1 MIFSLLPTSVLAANS
16 NANDKIKITVR
27 VFDPVTGGTWV
38 VGEDTCQKADK
49 YVQSVEYEIP
59 ALSKFVKNNTQT
71 VQKVVGNWYFPAGD
85 RWVGATVEWSNNASN
100 VTMTYWVNNFKF
112 AGDDGGTGGGS
123 SGSGSEESGSGNY
136 SMTYTIVYHSNYPS
150 GTDYQQTFSYTIRAG
165 YNIGNTGRTVS
176 VKSLNDLD
184 FTAPEGYKVAAH
196 PWNTAKDGSGTSV
209 DSMCHVKPN
218 STTHLYA
225 QWAPAT
231 TTEYVT
237 LTYMDG
243 DTKYAEKS
251 YEKDKTVTVIDCTTQ
266 KTGYTFK
273 GWDTDKAA
281 TTVVY
286 GTDSTFTIKKDTTLY
301 AVWEEDGPAGPDLP
315 SKPTETDVNS
325 LNGTVKVTCMLSDRE
340 PNPNHASKTYALA
353 SEGYQINDDMTW
365 DNNFGWITSI
375 TVDKNVYIQK
385 YIDDLKLPHKE
396 RGSLSSQIWLQWNE
410 SDSKWEFKDV
420 LTDSMLEIP
429 VKDVNKPDY
438 DDLKDAIGK
447 ITVKDINTPD
457 CGDKEYDLIANGT
470 GGSGAMNWSEM
481 RVNSDDGTAWKVV
494 IHKAP
499 YVEKYNGEMSYKEHV
514 LVSDSKLE
522 LVVKYTAAD
531 GWKLASGQNAVIE
544 VKHTATIPDPGANA
558 FSNLKVQIKCNT
570 KTDGSHDL
578 QLSYSDG
585 TYKFVRRPE
594 PQYGYVVFTAADYL
608 NTYNKANPGHE
619 LKNASA
625 AVTWEFEYKDGKW
638 QPRVD
643 NKLPTIEV
651 VCKDKP
657 EIPSK
662 KDVQFTTVRI
672 QCVQPESVV
681 RHNDSENAIAGA
693 IGNHS
698 SAYQLGTEVRQGMY
712 NGETRYY
719 VDCEITD
726 VTPYIADFNY
736 LYSGHTEATE
746 PEHVLKF
753 KLWYCPENENVQG
766 KHVWEADTVPTIYV
780 KCEAAPSK
788 PTEDQQKDMLTGKIK
803 VTCVLDDE
811 NLGRKENE
819 AHQPAGVYALEAGGY
834 TGADSVV
841 WNSTYNCWTYAI
853 TVNKDYYVDKF
864 NAEKK
869 LPHTEVS
876 SATTAFTFKWDSS
889 TSSWSLLEA
898 PGIENPSAT
907 NDIWCEIRV
916 KDVYSPGNDELK
928 NLIGKVKVVD
938 DNTTSC
944 GDKDYD
950 LITTGDALMKM
961 AATIAQ
967 GQYDLTRYIITVK
980 AQPYVDAYNAVMKA
994 AGKYDKHELNS
1005 GATMTLTVEY
1015 VAGTGWT
1022 IADGKVPLEVHVKHS
1037 SVPDP
1042 SIPDKDKLDG
1052 AVLDSIVRI
1061 ECATANSGHTYVVK
1075 QLKDAAATNYTV
1087 AYTDGDNTAT
1097 VTIKNAQAYADLF
1110 KPQSMTHTFDASNSD
1125 NRLSFTLKW
1134 SQNATSGVWGWAL
1147 EDQTAYA
1154 KIMTTCD
1161 YPGHNITPPE
1171 EYLKKEGYVVQVTH
1185 INDGATHDYHQNN
1198 RQLLQGNSP
1207 DDYVITPVTT
1217 DSNGATTCTVT
1228 IKDAKPYVD
1237 WYDQAVAD
1245 PNPVTIHHRL
1255 AANETTERTF
1265 QMTWNAAADKWDYE
1279 IVEYKVTCAN
1289 PSTDTHH
1296 VNYSYESGVA
1306 GVELP
1311 TEIANTAPTD
1321 STPYA
1326 KGATVKLAA
1335 KPNDVTV
1342 GDYVW
1347 SFQTWK
1353 IGTEEKDPET
1363 TVTMPDGDLNVVGIW
1378 TRQHTAPGAEDIKKA
1393 LGAEE
1398 KTVKVVCVTA
1408 ANQHKAHDYQAVIG
1422 LPQQCELFPA
1432 VDYSGYTGYPVSLNT
1447 GLFLA
1452 KYIADEGVHTLAA
1465 GTPDTITWI
1474 VYWNDTESEWR
1485 ADPYNDA
1492 AKKSIDV
1499 EHVNYTVSF
1508 DGNGG
1513 TGTMNSETVI
1523 AGSKYT
1529 LPACGFTAP
1538 SNKKFDGWEING
1550 TKYAVGASIE
1560 VNSNVIVKA
1569 LWTDKSGSGSGG
1581 SSRDDSYTLRY
1592 DTNGG
1597 EKLSSESKSSKWTK
1611 DYEDLPIPTR
1621 EGYRFDGWYYDSKL
1635 KNEVTDDVKVNTSV
1649 VTLYA
1654 GWTAVEVP
1662 SMLNGDDHFAYVQG
1676 YKDGMIRPY
1685 GLISRAETT
1694 TIFFR
1699 LLKDSVRDGNLLTSN
1714 TYTDVTDSY
1723 WANTAISTMTG
1734 LGIVQGR
1741 SADTFDP
1748 NAPITRAQFAAIC
1761 ARFDTGKTYG
1771 SQSFSDIQGHWA
1783 QAYIERAAELGWIKG
1798 FEDGTFRPDTYITRA
1813 QAMTMINRV
1822 LNRTPDDE
1830 DDLLDNMN
1838 VWPDCTPNDWFY
1850 LAVQEATNS
1859 HDFKYQGG
1867 EVWTK
1872 LTKAPDWS
1880 RYEH

>member
-1 MIFSLLPTSVLAANS
+1 MRKRFFAALLSFVMIFSLLPTSVLAANS

-49 YVQSVEYEIP
+49 YVQSVEYKIP

-123 SGSGSEESGSGNY
+123 SGSGTEESGSGNY

-209 DSMCHVKPN
+209 DSMCYVKPN

-286 GTDSTFTIKKDTTLY
+286 GTDSTFTIKTDTTLY
-301 AVWEEDGPAGPDLP
+301 AVWEEDGPIGPDI
-315 SKPTETDVNS
+315 PTETDVNG
-325 LNGTVKVTCMLSDRE
+325 LNGTVKVTCMRSDGE
-340 PNPNHASKTYALA
+340 PNPNHASKTYTL
-353 SEGYQINDDMTW
+353 EGGYKINDDMKRDETY
-365 DNNFGWITSI
+365 GWIASI

-385 YIDDLKLPHKE
+385 YIDDLKRPHTE
-396 RGSLSSQIWLQWNE
+396 LSSANNQIWLRWDATAKE
-410 SDSKWEFKDV
+410 WKLRDV
-420 LTDSMLEIP
+420 QADSMLEIL
-429 VKDVNKPDY
+429 VKDVNKPGY
-438 DDLKDAIGK
+438 DDLKNAIGK

-514 LVSDSKLE
+514 LVSDSELE

-558 FSNLKVQIKCNT
+558 FSNLKVQIKCDT
-570 KTDGSHDL
+570 KKDGSHDL

-585 TYKFVRRPE
+585 TYRFVRRTE

-608 NTYNKANPGHE
+608 KTYNKTNPGHE
-619 LKNASA
+619 LKNATA

-643 NKLPTIEV
+643 NKLPTIDV

-662 KDVQFTTVRI
+662 TDVQLTTVRI

-681 RHNDSENAIAGA
+681 KHNDSENAMAEA

-698 SAYQLGTEVRQGMY
+698 TAYQLGTEVKQGTY

-719 VDCEITD
+719 VDCEITNI
-726 VTPYIADFNY
+726 TPYIADFNY
-736 LYSGHTEATE
+736 LYPGHTEATE
-746 PEHVLKF
+746 REHVLKF
-753 KLWYCPENENVQG
+753 KLWYCPENQNVQG
-766 KHVWEADTVPTIYV
+766 KHIWEADTVPTIYV
-780 KCEAAPSK
+780 KCEVAPSK
-788 PTEDQQKDMLTGKIK
+788 PKDSDLNGTSYVEVVCDKNEHKTGTFTLSYGDYTVGNVEGDSQSGYTCTVTVKTEKYVNAYNKTINADNVKHVKVSEEVQLTFSYDAGTKTWKSDTKATIHTTHEKQDPKPDEGKI
-803 VTCVLDDE
+803 
-811 NLGRKENE
+811 
-819 AHQPAGVYALEAGGY
+819 
-834 TGADSVV
+834 
-841 WNSTYNCWTYAI
+841 
-853 TVNKDYYVDKF
+853 
-864 NAEKK
+864 
-869 LPHTEVS
+869 
-876 SATTAFTFKWDSS
+876 
-889 TSSWSLLEA
+889 
-898 PGIENPSAT
+898 
-907 NDIWCEIRV
+907 
-916 KDVYSPGNDELK
+916 
-928 NLIGKVKVVD
+928 
-938 DNTTSC
+938 
-944 GDKDYD
+944 
-950 LITTGDALMKM
+950 GDA
-961 AATIAQ
+961 IGDAQ
-967 GQYDLTRYIITVK
+967 VMIQCETKPSDHHTVEMRVGGLQN
-980 AQPYVDAYNAVMKA
+980 AQPDTSYQIN
-994 AGKYDKHELNS
+994 GN
-1005 GATMTLTVEY
+1005 
-1015 VAGTGWT
+1015 
-1022 IADGKVPLEVHVKHS
+1022 I
-1037 SVPDP
+1037 
-1042 SIPDKDKLDG
+1042 
-1052 AVLDSIVRI
+1052 
-1061 ECATANSGHTYVVK
+1061 
-1075 QLKDAAATNYTV
+1075 
-1087 AYTDGDNTAT
+1087 AT
-1097 VTIKNAQAYADLF
+1097 VTINNPEAYAAEYKEGGAD
-1110 KPQSMTHTFDASNSD
+1110 HTYKADGS
-1125 NRLSFTLKW
+1125 RTTFTLKW
-1134 SQNATSGVWGWAL
+1134 SEDKEKGWGWYF
-1147 EDQTAYA
+1147 EGAYA
-1154 KIMTTCD
+1154 LINTTC
-1161 YPGHNITPPE
+1161 
-1171 EYLKKEGYVVQVTH
+1171 K
-1185 INDGATHDYHQNN
+1185 
-1198 RQLLQGNSP
+1198 
-1207 DDYVITPVTT
+1207 
-1217 DSNGATTCTVT
+1217 TVT
-1228 IKDAKPYVD
+1228 
-1237 WYDQAVAD
+1237 
-1245 PNPVTIHHRL
+1245 
-1255 AANETTERTF
+1255 
-1265 QMTWNAAADKWDYE
+1265 
-1279 IVEYKVTCAN
+1279 
-1289 PSTDTHH
+1289 
-1296 VNYSYESGVA
+1296 
-1306 GVELP
+1306 
-1311 TEIANTAPTD
+1311 
-1321 STPYA
+1321 
-1326 KGATVKLAA
+1326 
-1335 KPNDVTV
+1335 
-1342 GDYVW
+1342 
-1347 SFQTWK
+1347 
-1353 IGTEEKDPET
+1353 
-1363 TVTMPDGDLNVVGIW
+1363 
-1378 TRQHTAPGAEDIKKA
+1378 
-1393 LGAEE
+1393 
-1398 KTVKVVCVTA
+1398 
-1408 ANQHKAHDYQAVIG
+1408 NQ
-1422 LPQQCELFPA
+1422 
-1432 VDYSGYTGYPVSLNT
+1432 
-1447 GLFLA
+1447 
-1452 KYIADEGVHTLAA
+1452 
-1465 GTPDTITWI
+1465 
-1474 VYWNDTESEWR
+1474 
-1485 ADPYNDA
+1485 
-1492 AKKSIDV
+1492 
-1499 EHVNYTVSF
+1499 YTVSF

-1538 SNKKFDGWEING
+1538 NKKEFDAWEIDG
-1550 TKYAVGASIE
+1550 TRYEVGASVD
-1560 VNSNVIVKA
+1560 VNSNITVKA
-1569 LWTDKSGSGSGG
+1569 LWKDATPAVTYLVTVKDSYAATTGEGRYEAGKTVTIHAGSRSNYRFDGWTTTSAGVTLASASSKDTTFVMPANAVTVTANWTYIGGSGSGG
-1581 SSRDDSYTLRY
+1581 SHNDSYTLRY

-1597 EKLSSESKSSKWTK
+1597 EKLSSESKTSKWIK

-1635 KNEVTDDVKVNTSV
+1635 KNEVTGDVKVNTSV

-1676 YKDGMIRPY
+1676 YKDGNVRPY

-1714 TYTDVTDSY
+1714 TYTDVTGDY

-1761 ARFDTGKTYG
+1761 ARFDTGKVYG
-1771 SQSFSDIQGHWA
+1771 TQSFSDIQGHWA

>member
-1 MIFSLLPTSVLAANS
+1 MRKRFFAALLSFVMIFSLLPTSVLAADS
-16 NANDKIKITVR
+16 GVIESALLSYETWLQGDVDAKPYTGDGILSSGKIQVGVGEKVQDKGGMTFGPIYLGSMGVVTDFNGPGGAPIVYNYGSDIVDVTVAVDNKDTLIVTFVGKKDGVATVKIDFGAVFKYVRGAADGQTYVAGLLTYNVTVGNGGS
-27 VFDPVTGGTWV
+27 GGTT
-38 VGEDTCQKADK
+38 DPKAPRK
-49 YVQSVEYEIP
+49 P
-59 ALSKFVKNNTQT
+59 
-71 VQKVVGNWYFPAGD
+71 
-85 RWVGATVEWSNNASN
+85 NASEVEN
-100 VTMTYWVNNFKF
+100 FGHGSPKSAVKLTCDNNQKHSCRFTLIRDDVIYDTGYSFGSVIKNDDRYEDVPSSQYPWMCEMTVYASPFLSEYNNNRQW
-112 AGDDGGTGGGS
+112 GGK
-123 SGSGSEESGSGNY
+123 Y
-136 SMTYTIVYHSNYPS
+136 
-150 GTDYQQTFSYTIRAG
+150 GTHYLAKNKPD
-165 YNIGNTGRTVS
+165 
-176 VKSLNDLD
+176 
-184 FTAPEGYKVAAH
+184 
-196 PWNTAKDGSGTSV
+196 TAKI
-209 DSMCHVKPN
+209 M
-218 STTHLYA
+218 
-225 QWAPAT
+225 W
-231 TTEYVT
+231 
-237 LTYMDG
+237 
-243 DTKYAEKS
+243 
-251 YEKDKTVTVIDCTTQ
+251 
-266 KTGYTFK
+266 F
-273 GWDTDKAA
+273 
-281 TTVVY
+281 Y
-286 GTDSTFTIKKDTTLY
+286 GTDGSWYYDNTNVPVEFYITCSKPSQNEFTLIYNENAPTGKTADDVTDMPNPKEVKASDTSTSHTFTISSNVPKCEGYVFQGWSTTPDGTAAYQPKGEITISKDTNLY
-301 AVWEEDGPAGPDLP
+301 AVWHQHTDGNGDGFCDDDNTCMHPKDENTGYCKVDDCNHPHEGEGACCPKPSSEP

-353 SEGYQINDDMTW
+353 SGGYQINDDMKW
-365 DNNFGWITSI
+365 DDTFGWITSI

-385 YIDDLKLPHKE
+385 YIDDLKLPHTE
-396 RGSLSSQIWLQWNE
+396 LSSANNQIWLRWDATAKE
-410 SDSKWEFKDV
+410 WKLRDV
-420 LTDSMLEIP
+420 QADSMLEIP

-558 FSNLKVQIKCNT
+558 FSNLKVQIKCDT
-570 KTDGSHDL
+570 KKDGSHDL

-585 TYKFVRRPE
+585 TYKFVRRTE

-608 NTYNKANPGHE
+608 KTYNKTNPGHE
-619 LKNASA
+619 LKNAAA

-662 KDVQFTTVRI
+662 TDVQLTTVKI
-672 QCVQPESVV
+672 QCVQPESAVK
-681 RHNDSENAIAGA
+681 HNDSENAIAEA

-698 SAYQLGTEVRQGMY
+698 NAYQLGAEVKQGTY

-719 VDCEITD
+719 VDCEITNI
-726 VTPYIADFNY
+726 TPYIADFNY

-780 KCEAAPSK
+780 KCEVAPSK
-788 PTEDQQKDMLTGKIK
+788 PKDSDLNRTSYVEVVCDKNEHKTGTFTLSYGDYTVGNVEGDSQSGYTCTVTVKTEKYVNAYNETTNADNVKHVKVSEEVQLTFSYDAGTKTWKSDTKATIHTTHEKQDPKPDEGKI
-803 VTCVLDDE
+803 
-811 NLGRKENE
+811 
-819 AHQPAGVYALEAGGY
+819 
-834 TGADSVV
+834 
-841 WNSTYNCWTYAI
+841 
-853 TVNKDYYVDKF
+853 
-864 NAEKK
+864 
-869 LPHTEVS
+869 
-876 SATTAFTFKWDSS
+876 
-889 TSSWSLLEA
+889 
-898 PGIENPSAT
+898 
-907 NDIWCEIRV
+907 
-916 KDVYSPGNDELK
+916 
-928 NLIGKVKVVD
+928 
-938 DNTTSC
+938 
-944 GDKDYD
+944 
-950 LITTGDALMKM
+950 GDA
-961 AATIAQ
+961 IGDAQ
-967 GQYDLTRYIITVK
+967 VMIQCEAKHSDHPTVEMRVGGLQN
-980 AQPYVDAYNAVMKA
+980 AQP
-994 AGKYDKHELNS
+994 
-1005 GATMTLTVEY
+1005 
-1015 VAGTGWT
+1015 
-1022 IADGKVPLEVHVKHS
+1022 
-1037 SVPDP
+1037 
-1042 SIPDKDKLDG
+1042 
-1052 AVLDSIVRI
+1052 
-1061 ECATANSGHTYVVK
+1061 
-1075 QLKDAAATNYTV
+1075 
-1087 AYTDGDNTAT
+1087 NTSYQINGNIAT
-1097 VTIKNAQAYADLF
+1097 VTINNPEAYAAEYKEGGAD
-1110 KPQSMTHTFDASNSD
+1110 HTYKADGS
-1125 NRLSFTLKW
+1125 RTTFTLKW
-1134 SQNATSGVWGWAL
+1134 SEDKEKGWGWYF
-1147 EDQTAYA
+1147 EGAYA
-1154 KIMTTCD
+1154 LINTTC
-1161 YPGHNITPPE
+1161 
-1171 EYLKKEGYVVQVTH
+1171 K
-1185 INDGATHDYHQNN
+1185 
-1198 RQLLQGNSP
+1198 
-1207 DDYVITPVTT
+1207 
-1217 DSNGATTCTVT
+1217 TVT
-1228 IKDAKPYVD
+1228 
-1237 WYDQAVAD
+1237 
-1245 PNPVTIHHRL
+1245 
-1255 AANETTERTF
+1255 
-1265 QMTWNAAADKWDYE
+1265 
-1279 IVEYKVTCAN
+1279 
-1289 PSTDTHH
+1289 
-1296 VNYSYESGVA
+1296 
-1306 GVELP
+1306 
-1311 TEIANTAPTD
+1311 
-1321 STPYA
+1321 
-1326 KGATVKLAA
+1326 
-1335 KPNDVTV
+1335 
-1342 GDYVW
+1342 
-1347 SFQTWK
+1347 
-1353 IGTEEKDPET
+1353 
-1363 TVTMPDGDLNVVGIW
+1363 
-1378 TRQHTAPGAEDIKKA
+1378 
-1393 LGAEE
+1393 
-1398 KTVKVVCVTA
+1398 
-1408 ANQHKAHDYQAVIG
+1408 NQ
-1422 LPQQCELFPA
+1422 
-1432 VDYSGYTGYPVSLNT
+1432 
-1447 GLFLA
+1447 
-1452 KYIADEGVHTLAA
+1452 
-1465 GTPDTITWI
+1465 
-1474 VYWNDTESEWR
+1474 
-1485 ADPYNDA
+1485 
-1492 AKKSIDV
+1492 
-1499 EHVNYTVSF
+1499 YTVSF

-1513 TGTMNSETVI
+1513 TGTMNSETVA

-1550 TKYAVGASIE
+1550 TKYAVGASVD
-1560 VNSNVIVKA
+1560 VNSNITVKA
-1569 LWTDKSGSGSGG
+1569 LWKDATPAVTYLVTIKDSYAATTGEGRYEAGKTVTIHAGSRSNYRFDGWTTTSAGVTLASASSKDTTFVMPANAVTVTANWTYIGGSGSGG

>member
-1 MIFSLLPTSVLAANS
+1 MRKRFFAALLSFVMIFSLLPTSVLAANS

-123 SGSGSEESGSGNY
+123 SGSGTEESGSGNY
-136 SMTYTIVYHSNYPS
+136 SMTYAIVYHSNYPS
-150 GTDYQQTFSYTIRAG
+150 GKDYTKTFTYTIRAN
-165 YNIGNTGRTVS
+165 YNIGRTGSSVD
-176 VKSLNDLD
+176 VKSLSELG
-184 FTAPEGYKVAAH
+184 FTAPEGYKVAWT
-196 PWNTAKDGSGTSV
+196 PWNKAKDGSGESV
-209 DSMCHVKPN
+209 NIKCYVTNN

-225 QWAPAT
+225 QWAPEQTADP
-231 TTEYVT
+231 VK

-243 DTKYAEKS
+243 SEQYAQMS
-251 YEKDKTVTVIDCTTQ
+251 YLKGDTVTVIDCTTQ

-273 GWDTDKAA
+273 GWDTDSAA

-286 GTDSTFTIKKDTTLY
+286 KADSTFTIKTDTTLY

-315 SKPTETDVNS
+315 SKTDVNS
-325 LNGTVKVTCMLSDRE
+325 LNVTVKVTCMPKDGM
-340 PNPNHASKTYALA
+340 PNPNHASKTYTLA
-353 SEGYQINDDMTW
+353 SAGYQINNDMTW
-365 DNNFGWITSI
+365 DDNLGWITSI

-396 RGSLSSQIWLQWNE
+396 HGSLSSQIWLQWNK
-410 SDSKWEFKDV
+410 SDSKWEFKDG
-420 LTDSMLEIP
+420 LTDSVLEIR
-429 VKDVNKPDY
+429 VEDVNKPDY

-558 FSNLKVQIKCNT
+558 FSNLKVQIKCDT
-570 KTDGSHDL
+570 KKDGSHDL

-585 TYKFVRRPE
+585 TYKFVRRTE

-608 NTYNKANPGHE
+608 KTYNKTNPGHE
-619 LKNASA
+619 LKNAAA

-643 NKLPTIEV
+643 NKLPTIDV

-657 EIPSK
+657 GIPSK
-662 KDVQFTTVRI
+662 TDVQHATVRI

-681 RHNDSENAIAGA
+681 KHNDSENAIAGA
-693 IGNHS
+693 IGTHP
-698 SAYQLGTEVRQGMY
+698 SAYQLGTEVKQGTY

-719 VDCEITD
+719 VECEITD
-726 VTPYIADFNY
+726 VDPYVADFNSRY
-736 LYSGHTEATE
+736 PGHAEATE

-753 KLWYCPENENVQG
+753 KLWYCPENQNVQG

-780 KCEAAPSK
+780 KCEVAPSK
-788 PTEDQQKDMLTGKIK
+788 PKDSDLNGTSYVEVVCDKNEHKTGTFTLSYGDYTVGNVEGDSQSGYTCTVTVKTEKYVNAYNKTINADNVKHVKVSEEVQLTFSYDAETKTWKSDTKATIHTTHEKQDPKPDEGKI
-803 VTCVLDDE
+803 
-811 NLGRKENE
+811 
-819 AHQPAGVYALEAGGY
+819 
-834 TGADSVV
+834 
-841 WNSTYNCWTYAI
+841 
-853 TVNKDYYVDKF
+853 
-864 NAEKK
+864 
-869 LPHTEVS
+869 
-876 SATTAFTFKWDSS
+876 
-889 TSSWSLLEA
+889 
-898 PGIENPSAT
+898 
-907 NDIWCEIRV
+907 
-916 KDVYSPGNDELK
+916 
-928 NLIGKVKVVD
+928 
-938 DNTTSC
+938 
-944 GDKDYD
+944 
-950 LITTGDALMKM
+950 GDA
-961 AATIAQ
+961 IGDAQ
-967 GQYDLTRYIITVK
+967 VMIQCEAKPSDHHTVEMRVGGLQN
-980 AQPYVDAYNAVMKA
+980 AQPDTSYQIN
-994 AGKYDKHELNS
+994 GN
-1005 GATMTLTVEY
+1005 
-1015 VAGTGWT
+1015 
-1022 IADGKVPLEVHVKHS
+1022 I
-1037 SVPDP
+1037 
-1042 SIPDKDKLDG
+1042 
-1052 AVLDSIVRI
+1052 
-1061 ECATANSGHTYVVK
+1061 
-1075 QLKDAAATNYTV
+1075 
-1087 AYTDGDNTAT
+1087 AT
-1097 VTIKNAQAYADLF
+1097 VTINNPEAYAAEY
-1110 KPQSMTHTFDASNSD
+1110 KEGGAGHTYKADGS
-1125 NRLSFTLKW
+1125 RTTFTLKW
-1134 SQNATSGVWGWAL
+1134 SEDKEKGWGWYFEGDYAL
-1147 EDQTAYA
+1147 
-1154 KIMTTCD
+1154 INTTC
-1161 YPGHNITPPE
+1161 
-1171 EYLKKEGYVVQVTH
+1171 
-1185 INDGATHDYHQNN
+1185 A
-1198 RQLLQGNSP
+1198 
-1207 DDYVITPVTT
+1207 
-1217 DSNGATTCTVT
+1217 TVT
-1228 IKDAKPYVD
+1228 
-1237 WYDQAVAD
+1237 
-1245 PNPVTIHHRL
+1245 
-1255 AANETTERTF
+1255 
-1265 QMTWNAAADKWDYE
+1265 
-1279 IVEYKVTCAN
+1279 
-1289 PSTDTHH
+1289 
-1296 VNYSYESGVA
+1296 
-1306 GVELP
+1306 
-1311 TEIANTAPTD
+1311 
-1321 STPYA
+1321 
-1326 KGATVKLAA
+1326 
-1335 KPNDVTV
+1335 
-1342 GDYVW
+1342 
-1347 SFQTWK
+1347 
-1353 IGTEEKDPET
+1353 
-1363 TVTMPDGDLNVVGIW
+1363 
-1378 TRQHTAPGAEDIKKA
+1378 
-1393 LGAEE
+1393 
-1398 KTVKVVCVTA
+1398 
-1408 ANQHKAHDYQAVIG
+1408 NQ
-1422 LPQQCELFPA
+1422 
-1432 VDYSGYTGYPVSLNT
+1432 
-1447 GLFLA
+1447 
-1452 KYIADEGVHTLAA
+1452 
-1465 GTPDTITWI
+1465 
-1474 VYWNDTESEWR
+1474 
-1485 ADPYNDA
+1485 
-1492 AKKSIDV
+1492 
-1499 EHVNYTVSF
+1499 YTVSF
-1508 DGNGG
+1508 DRNGG
-1513 TGTMNSETVI
+1513 TGTMNPETVI
-1523 AGSKYT
+1523 AGSKYA

-1550 TKYAVGASIE
+1550 TKYAVGASVD
-1560 VNSNVIVKA
+1560 VNSNITVKA
-1569 LWTDKSGSGSGG
+1569 LWKDATPAVTYLVTVKDSYAATTGEGRYEAGKTVTIHAGSRSNYRFDGWTTTSAGVTLASASSKDTTFVMPANAVTVTANWTYIGGSGSGG

>member
-1 MIFSLLPTSVLAANS
+1 MRKRFFAALLSFVMIFSLLPTSVLAADS
-16 NANDKIKITVR
+16 GVIESALLSYETWLQGDVDAKPYTGKVLSSGKVQVGVGETVQDKGGMTFGPIHLGSIGVVTDFNGPGGAPIVYNYGSDIVDVTVAVDNKDTLIVTFVGKKDGVATVKIDFGAVFKYVRGAADGQTYVAGLLTYNVTVGNGGS
-27 VFDPVTGGTWV
+27 GGTT
-38 VGEDTCQKADK
+38 DPKAPRK
-49 YVQSVEYEIP
+49 P
-59 ALSKFVKNNTQT
+59 
-71 VQKVVGNWYFPAGD
+71 
-85 RWVGATVEWSNNASN
+85 NASEVEN
-100 VTMTYWVNNFKF
+100 FGHGSPKSAVKLTCDNNQKHSCRFTLIRDDVIYDTGYSFGSVIKNDDRYEDVPSSQYPWMCEMTVYASPFLSEYNNNRQW
-112 AGDDGGTGGGS
+112 GGK
-123 SGSGSEESGSGNY
+123 Y
-136 SMTYTIVYHSNYPS
+136 
-150 GTDYQQTFSYTIRAG
+150 GTHYLAKNKPD
-165 YNIGNTGRTVS
+165 
-176 VKSLNDLD
+176 
-184 FTAPEGYKVAAH
+184 
-196 PWNTAKDGSGTSV
+196 TAKI
-209 DSMCHVKPN
+209 M
-218 STTHLYA
+218 
-225 QWAPAT
+225 W
-231 TTEYVT
+231 
-237 LTYMDG
+237 
-243 DTKYAEKS
+243 
-251 YEKDKTVTVIDCTTQ
+251 
-266 KTGYTFK
+266 F
-273 GWDTDKAA
+273 
-281 TTVVY
+281 Y
-286 GTDSTFTIKKDTTLY
+286 GTDGSWYYDNTNVPVEFYITCSKPSQNEFTLIYNENAPTGKTADDVTDMPNPKEVKASDTSTSHTFTISSNVPKCEGYVFQGWSTTPDGTAAYQPKGEITISKDTNLY
-301 AVWEEDGPAGPDLP
+301 AVWHQHTDG
-315 SKPTETDVNS
+315 
-325 LNGTVKVTCMLSDRE
+325 NGDGFCDDDNTCMHPKDE
-340 PNPNHASKTYALA
+340 NTGYCKVDDCNHPHEGEGACCPKPS
-353 SEGYQINDDMTW
+353 SE
-365 DNNFGWITSI
+365 
-375 TVDKNVYIQK
+375 
-385 YIDDLKLPHKE
+385 
-396 RGSLSSQIWLQWNE
+396 
-410 SDSKWEFKDV
+410 
-420 LTDSMLEIP
+420 
-429 VKDVNKPDY
+429 
-438 DDLKDAIGK
+438 
-447 ITVKDINTPD
+447 
-457 CGDKEYDLIANGT
+457 
-470 GGSGAMNWSEM
+470 
-481 RVNSDDGTAWKVV
+481 
-494 IHKAP
+494 
-499 YVEKYNGEMSYKEHV
+499 
-514 LVSDSKLE
+514 
-522 LVVKYTAAD
+522 
-531 GWKLASGQNAVIE
+531 
-544 VKHTATIPDPGANA
+544 
-558 FSNLKVQIKCNT
+558 
-570 KTDGSHDL
+570 
-578 QLSYSDG
+578 
-585 TYKFVRRPE
+585 
-594 PQYGYVVFTAADYL
+594 
-608 NTYNKANPGHE
+608 
-619 LKNASA
+619 
-625 AVTWEFEYKDGKW
+625 
-638 QPRVD
+638 
-643 NKLPTIEV
+643 
-651 VCKDKP
+651 
-657 EIPSK
+657 
-662 KDVQFTTVRI
+662 
-672 QCVQPESVV
+672 
-681 RHNDSENAIAGA
+681 
-693 IGNHS
+693 
-698 SAYQLGTEVRQGMY
+698 
-712 NGETRYY
+712 
-719 VDCEITD
+719 
-726 VTPYIADFNY
+726 
-736 LYSGHTEATE
+736 
-746 PEHVLKF
+746 
-753 KLWYCPENENVQG
+753 
-766 KHVWEADTVPTIYV
+766 
-780 KCEAAPSK
+780 PSK

-928 NLIGKVKVVD
+928 NLIGKIKVVD
-938 DNTTSC
+938 DNTASC
-944 GDKDYD
+944 GDKEYTP
-950 LITTGDALMKM
+950 ITSGGALTKM
-961 AATIAQ
+961 PTTIAP
-967 GQYDLTRYIITVK
+967 GQYDITKYIVSIK
-980 AQPYVDAYNAVMKA
+980 AQPYVDAYNADMKA
-994 AGKYDKHELNS
+994 ASNYDKHELNS
-1005 GATMTLTVEY
+1005 DAAMTLTVEY

-1022 IADGKVPLEVHVKHS
+1022 ITDGKVPLEVHVKHS
-1037 SVPDP
+1037 SAPDP
-1042 SIPDKDKLDG
+1042 SIPDKGKLDE

-1110 KPQSMTHTFDASNSD
+1110 KPDNMTHTFDASNSG
-1125 NRLSFTLKW
+1125 NQLSFTLKW
-1134 SQNATSGVWGWAL
+1134 SKNATSGVWGWAL

-1154 KIMTTCD
+1154 KIMTTCNH
-1161 YPGHNITPPE
+1161 PGPGITPPE
-1171 EYLKKEGYVVQVTH
+1171 KYLKQNYVVQVTH
-1185 INDGATHDYHQNN
+1185 IDDGATHGFYNN
-1198 RQLLQGNSP
+1198 NQQLLLGSSP
-1207 DDYVITPVTT
+1207 NDYVITSVTT
-1217 DSNGATTCTVT
+1217 DGNGKPTCTVT
-1228 IKDAKPYVD
+1228 IKNAQLYLD
-1237 WYDQAVAD
+1237 WYDRAGAGNG
-1245 PNPVTIHHRL
+1245 NPVTIHHRL
-1255 AANETTERTF
+1255 AANETAERTF
-1265 QMTWNAAADKWDYE
+1265 QMTWNAAEKKWDYE

-1289 PSTDTHH
+1289 PSTDTHR
-1296 VNYSYESGVA
+1296 VNYSYVSGVA

-1378 TRQHTAPGAEDIKKA
+1378 TRQHTAPSAEDIKKA

-1408 ANQHKAHDYQAVIG
+1408 LNQHNEHDYQAVIG
-1422 LPQQCELFPA
+1422 LPEQYELFPA
-1432 VDYSGYTGYPVSLNT
+1432 EDYCGFTGYPVSLNT

-1452 KYIADEGVHTLAA
+1452 KYIADEGMHTLTT

-1499 EHVNYTVSF
+1499 EHVNYTVFF
-1508 DGNGG
+1508 DKNGG

-1569 LWTDKSGSGSGG
+1569 LWTDKGGSGSGG
-1581 SSRDDSYTLRY
+1581 SHNDSYTLRY

-1597 EKLSSESKSSKWTK
+1597 EKLSSESKTSKWTK

-1635 KNEVTDDVKVNTSV
+1635 KNEVTGDVKVNTSV

-1676 YKDGMIRPY
+1676 YKDGNVRPY

-1714 TYTDVTDSY
+1714 TYTDVTGDY

>member
-1 MIFSLLPTSVLAANS
+1 MRKRFFAALLSFVMIFSLLPTSVLAANS

-123 SGSGSEESGSGNY
+123 SGSGTEESGSGNY

-209 DSMCHVKPN
+209 DSMCYVKPN

-315 SKPTETDVNS
+315 SK
-325 LNGTVKVTCMLSDRE
+325 
-340 PNPNHASKTYALA
+340 
-353 SEGYQINDDMTW
+353 
-365 DNNFGWITSI
+365 
-375 TVDKNVYIQK
+375 
-385 YIDDLKLPHKE
+385 
-396 RGSLSSQIWLQWNE
+396 
-410 SDSKWEFKDV
+410 
-420 LTDSMLEIP
+420 
-429 VKDVNKPDY
+429 
-438 DDLKDAIGK
+438 
-447 ITVKDINTPD
+447 
-457 CGDKEYDLIANGT
+457 
-470 GGSGAMNWSEM
+470 
-481 RVNSDDGTAWKVV
+481 
-494 IHKAP
+494 
-499 YVEKYNGEMSYKEHV
+499 
-514 LVSDSKLE
+514 
-522 LVVKYTAAD
+522 
-531 GWKLASGQNAVIE
+531 
-544 VKHTATIPDPGANA
+544 
-558 FSNLKVQIKCNT
+558 
-570 KTDGSHDL
+570 
-578 QLSYSDG
+578 
-585 TYKFVRRPE
+585 
-594 PQYGYVVFTAADYL
+594 
-608 NTYNKANPGHE
+608 
-619 LKNASA
+619 
-625 AVTWEFEYKDGKW
+625 
-638 QPRVD
+638 
-643 NKLPTIEV
+643 
-651 VCKDKP
+651 
-657 EIPSK
+657 

-681 RHNDSENAIAGA
+681 KHNDSENAIAEA
-693 IGNHS
+693 IGNYP
-698 SAYQLGTEVRQGMY
+698 SAYQLGAEVKQGTY

-719 VDCEITD
+719 VDCEITNIA
-726 VTPYIADFNY
+726 PYIADFNY

-780 KCEAAPSK
+780 KCEVAPSK
-788 PTEDQQKDMLTGKIK
+788 PKDSDLNGASYVEVVCDKNEHKTGTFTLSYGDYTVGNVEGDSQSGYTCTVTVKTEKYVNAYNETTNADNVKHVKVSEEVQLTFSYDAGTKTWKSDTKATIHTTHEKQDPKPDEGKI
-803 VTCVLDDE
+803 
-811 NLGRKENE
+811 
-819 AHQPAGVYALEAGGY
+819 
-834 TGADSVV
+834 
-841 WNSTYNCWTYAI
+841 
-853 TVNKDYYVDKF
+853 
-864 NAEKK
+864 
-869 LPHTEVS
+869 
-876 SATTAFTFKWDSS
+876 
-889 TSSWSLLEA
+889 
-898 PGIENPSAT
+898 
-907 NDIWCEIRV
+907 
-916 KDVYSPGNDELK
+916 
-928 NLIGKVKVVD
+928 
-938 DNTTSC
+938 
-944 GDKDYD
+944 
-950 LITTGDALMKM
+950 GDA
-961 AATIAQ
+961 IGDAQ
-967 GQYDLTRYIITVK
+967 VMIQCADKPIDHPTVEMRVGGLQN
-980 AQPYVDAYNAVMKA
+980 AQPNTSYR
-994 AGKYDKHELNS
+994 
-1005 GATMTLTVEY
+1005 
-1015 VAGTGWT
+1015 
-1022 IADGKVPLEVHVKHS
+1022 IDGN
-1037 SVPDP
+1037 
-1042 SIPDKDKLDG
+1042 I
-1052 AVLDSIVRI
+1052 
-1061 ECATANSGHTYVVK
+1061 
-1075 QLKDAAATNYTV
+1075 
-1087 AYTDGDNTAT
+1087 AT
-1097 VTIKNAQAYADLF
+1097 VTINNPEAYAAEYKEGGAD
-1110 KPQSMTHTFDASNSD
+1110 HTYKADGS
-1125 NRLSFTLKW
+1125 RTTFTLKW
-1134 SQNATSGVWGWAL
+1134 SEDKEKGWGWYFEGEYAL
-1147 EDQTAYA
+1147 
-1154 KIMTTCD
+1154 INTTC
-1161 YPGHNITPPE
+1161 
-1171 EYLKKEGYVVQVTH
+1171 K
-1185 INDGATHDYHQNN
+1185 
-1198 RQLLQGNSP
+1198 
-1207 DDYVITPVTT
+1207 
-1217 DSNGATTCTVT
+1217 TVT
-1228 IKDAKPYVD
+1228 
-1237 WYDQAVAD
+1237 
-1245 PNPVTIHHRL
+1245 
-1255 AANETTERTF
+1255 
-1265 QMTWNAAADKWDYE
+1265 
-1279 IVEYKVTCAN
+1279 
-1289 PSTDTHH
+1289 
-1296 VNYSYESGVA
+1296 
-1306 GVELP
+1306 
-1311 TEIANTAPTD
+1311 
-1321 STPYA
+1321 
-1326 KGATVKLAA
+1326 
-1335 KPNDVTV
+1335 
-1342 GDYVW
+1342 
-1347 SFQTWK
+1347 
-1353 IGTEEKDPET
+1353 
-1363 TVTMPDGDLNVVGIW
+1363 
-1378 TRQHTAPGAEDIKKA
+1378 
-1393 LGAEE
+1393 
-1398 KTVKVVCVTA
+1398 
-1408 ANQHKAHDYQAVIG
+1408 NQ
-1422 LPQQCELFPA
+1422 
-1432 VDYSGYTGYPVSLNT
+1432 
-1447 GLFLA
+1447 
-1452 KYIADEGVHTLAA
+1452 
-1465 GTPDTITWI
+1465 
-1474 VYWNDTESEWR
+1474 
-1485 ADPYNDA
+1485 
-1492 AKKSIDV
+1492 
-1499 EHVNYTVSF
+1499 YTVSF

-1513 TGTMNSETVI
+1513 TGTMNSETVA

-1538 SNKKFDGWEING
+1538 DKKEFDAWEIDG
-1550 TKYAVGASIE
+1550 TRYEVGASVD
-1560 VNSNVIVKA
+1560 VNSNITVKA
-1569 LWTDKSGSGSGG
+1569 LWKDATPAVTYLVTVKDSYAATTGEGRYEAGKTVTIHAGSRSNYRFDGWTTTSAGVTLASASSKDTTFVMPANAVTVTANWTYIGGSGSGG
-1581 SSRDDSYTLRY
+1581 SHNDSYTLRY

-1597 EKLSSESKSSKWTK
+1597 EKLSSESKTSKWTK

-1635 KNEVTDDVKVNTSV
+1635 KNEVTGDVKVNTSV

-1676 YKDGMIRPY
+1676 YKDGNVRPY

-1714 TYTDVTDSY
+1714 TYTDVTGDY

>member
-1 MIFSLLPTSVLAANS
+1 MRKRFFAALLSFVMIFSLLPTSVLAANKS
-16 NANDKIKITVR
+16 VTITVR
-27 VFDPVTGGTWV
+27 VYDQSTGQTYTVGTDTAGAGKPGQIQSADYKIPPLTKFVDASKFGKVTGV
-38 VGEDTCQKADK
+38 
-49 YVQSVEYEIP
+49 Y
-59 ALSKFVKNNTQT
+59 
-71 VQKVVGNWYFPAGD
+71 GNWYFPSTINLQPGT
-85 RWVGATVEWSNNASN
+85 TVQWSTNTGTG
-100 VTMTYWVNNFKF
+100 TMTYWVDRYDPNGGSSTSYLWNFTLKYN
-112 AGDDGGTGGGS
+112 ANGGTG
-123 SGSGSEESGSGNY
+123 
-136 SMTYTIVYHSNYPS
+136 
-150 GTDYQQTFSYTIRAG
+150 
-165 YNIGNTGRTVS
+165 
-176 VKSLNDLD
+176 
-184 FTAPEGYKVAAH
+184 
-196 PWNTAKDGSGTSV
+196 
-209 DSMCHVKPN
+209 
-218 STTHLYA
+218 
-225 QWAPAT
+225 APADQT
-231 TTEYVT
+231 WGTNDKYTKSHTFNIPSTVPAREDYV
-237 LTYMDG
+237 
-243 DTKYAEKS
+243 
-251 YEKDKTVTVIDCTTQ
+251 
-266 KTGYTFK
+266 FK
-273 GWDTDKAA
+273 GWSDTKGGSA
-281 TTVVY
+281 TRQPGGTCLVSQTVSGYNGGSV
-286 GTDSTFTIKKDTTLY
+286 TKTLY
-301 AVWEEDGPAGPDLP
+301 AVWEKNTPSTPDKAAVPDILGNNFVKVTDKNGTHSDAYYSVDTDSIMSISDPVNNQCTVTIRNDEYITAYSQSTSTSHTNAGAESYSVILKYEGGKWQLSSPSSITFTAKCDAQPPALPEKDGNDIGGDGFYFECVTPGAGHAAIKNTYKAALRQYPDEYKFLNDTPQMDTESGRFYVQVEAKLAKYLPGYEQIAGKHRFCDDQSATIVLTFYYNETTKTWAQDTIPSVRVECAP
-315 SKPTETDVNS
+315 SKPTETNVNS
-325 LNGTVKVTCMLSDRE
+325 LNGTVKVTCMLKDGK
-340 PNPNHASKTYALA
+340 PNPNHASKTYTLA

-365 DNNFGWITSI
+365 DDNFGWITSI

-420 LTDSMLEIP
+420 LP
-429 VKDVNKPDY
+429 
-438 DDLKDAIGK
+438 
-447 ITVKDINTPD
+447 
-457 CGDKEYDLIANGT
+457 
-470 GGSGAMNWSEM
+470 
-481 RVNSDDGTAWKVV
+481 
-494 IHKAP
+494 
-499 YVEKYNGEMSYKEHV
+499 
-514 LVSDSKLE
+514 
-522 LVVKYTAAD
+522 
-531 GWKLASGQNAVIE
+531 
-544 VKHTATIPDPGANA
+544 
-558 FSNLKVQIKCNT
+558 
-570 KTDGSHDL
+570 
-578 QLSYSDG
+578 
-585 TYKFVRRPE
+585 
-594 PQYGYVVFTAADYL
+594 
-608 NTYNKANPGHE
+608 
-619 LKNASA
+619 
-625 AVTWEFEYKDGKW
+625 
-638 QPRVD
+638 
-643 NKLPTIEV
+643 
-651 VCKDKP
+651 
-657 EIPSK
+657 
-662 KDVQFTTVRI
+662 
-672 QCVQPESVV
+672 
-681 RHNDSENAIAGA
+681 
-693 IGNHS
+693 
-698 SAYQLGTEVRQGMY
+698 
-712 NGETRYY
+712 
-719 VDCEITD
+719 
-726 VTPYIADFNY
+726 
-736 LYSGHTEATE
+736 
-746 PEHVLKF
+746 
-753 KLWYCPENENVQG
+753 
-766 KHVWEADTVPTIYV
+766 
-780 KCEAAPSK
+780 
-788 PTEDQQKDMLTGKIK
+788 
-803 VTCVLDDE
+803 
-811 NLGRKENE
+811 
-819 AHQPAGVYALEAGGY
+819 
-834 TGADSVV
+834 DSV
-841 WNSTYNCWTYAI
+841 
-853 TVNKDYYVDKF
+853 
-864 NAEKK
+864 
-869 LPHTEVS
+869 L
-876 SATTAFTFKWDSS
+876 
-889 TSSWSLLEA
+889 
-898 PGIENPSAT
+898 
-907 NDIWCEIRV
+907 EIRV
-916 KDVYSPGNDELK
+916 EDVYAPSSDELA
-928 NLIGKVKVVD
+928 NLIDKIKVVD
-938 DNTTSC
+938 DNTASC
-944 GDKDYD
+944 GDKEYTP
-950 LITTGDALMKM
+950 ITSGGALTKM
-961 AATIAQ
+961 PTTIAP
-967 GQYDLTRYIITVK
+967 GQYDITKYIVSIK
-980 AQPYVDAYNAVMKA
+980 AQPYVDAYNADMKA

-1005 GATMTLTVEY
+1005 GATMTLTVGY

-1042 SIPDKDKLDG
+1042 SIPDKDKLNE
-1052 AVLDSIVRI
+1052 AVRDSIVRI
-1061 ECATANSGHTYVVK
+1061 ECATAYDDHTYVVK
-1075 QLKDAAATNYTV
+1075 QLKDAATTNYTV

-1097 VTIKNAQAYADLF
+1097 VTITNAQAYADLF
-1110 KPQSMTHTFDASNSD
+1110 KPQSMTHTFDASNSG

-1154 KIMTTCD
+1154 KIMTTCNH
-1161 YPGHNITPPE
+1161 PGPGITPPE
-1171 EYLKKEGYVVQVTH
+1171 EYLKKKYVVKVTH
-1185 INDGATHDYHQNN
+1185 IDDGATHEFYNN
-1198 RQLLQGNSP
+1198 NKQLLLGSSP
-1207 DDYVITPVTT
+1207 DDYVINPVTT
-1217 DSNGATTCTVT
+1217 DGNGETTCTVK
-1228 IKDAKPYVD
+1228 IKNAQLYLD
-1237 WYDQAVAD
+1237 WYDQAVAGD
-1245 PNPVTIHHRL
+1245 GNPVTIHHRL

-1265 QMTWNAAADKWDYE
+1265 QMTWNAAAKKWDYE
-1279 IVEYKVTCAN
+1279 IIEYKVTCAN

-1296 VNYSYESGVA
+1296 VNYSYVSGVA

-1311 TEIANTAPTD
+1311 PEIANAAPSD

-1353 IGTEEKDPET
+1353 IGTEEKDPEA
-1363 TVTMPDGDLNVVGIW
+1363 TVTMPDSDLNVVGVW

-1408 ANQHKAHDYQAVIG
+1408 LNQHNAHDYQAVIG
-1422 LPQQCELFPA
+1422 LPERYELFPA
-1432 VDYSGYTGYPVSLNT
+1432 EDYFGYTGYPVSLNT

-1452 KYIADEGVHTLAA
+1452 KYIADEGMHTLTT

-1508 DGNGG
+1508 DKNGG

-1569 LWTDKSGSGSGG
+1569 LWTDKGGSGSGG
-1581 SSRDDSYTLRY
+1581 SHNDSYTLRY

-1597 EKLSSESKSSKWTK
+1597 EKLSSESKTSKWTK

-1635 KNEVTDDVKVNTSV
+1635 KNEVTGDVKVNTSV

-1676 YKDGMIRPY
+1676 YKDGNVRPY

-1714 TYTDVTDSY
+1714 TYTDVTGDY

-1761 ARFDTGKTYG
+1761 ARFDTGKVYG
-1771 SQSFSDIQGHWA
+1771 TQSFSDIQGHWA

-1867 EVWTK
+1867 EVWIK

>member
-1 MIFSLLPTSVLAANS
+1 MRKRFFAALLSFVMIFSLLPTSVLAAS
-16 NANDKIKITVR
+16 WQPDDQITIKVR
-27 VFDPVTGGTWV
+27 VFNPNNGGVWE
-38 VGEDTCQKADK
+38 VGTSKCTKGDNL
-49 YVQSVEYEIP
+49 VQSDPYTIPDLDEFIGSNSYRVER
-59 ALSKFVKNNTQT
+59 
-71 VQKVVGNWYFPAGD
+71 VVGNWYFPGGD
-85 RWVGATVEWSNNASN
+85 LNEGSIVYWSCNGTTA
-100 VTMTYWVNNFKF
+100 TMTYWVP
-112 AGDDGGTGGGS
+112 GYVPDGSHGGGETGGGDK
-123 SGSGSEESGSGNY
+123 EESGTGNK
-136 SMTYTIVYHSNYPS
+136 THNFTIEYHSNYPD
-150 GTDYQQTFSYTIRAG
+150 GTDYVQKIPYIVHSYVNNPAHK
-165 YNIGNTGRTVS
+165 
-176 VKSLNDLD
+176 VKSPSELG
-184 FTAPEGYKVAAH
+184 FTAPTGYKLVSPN
-196 PWNTAKDGSGTSV
+196 PWNTKADGTGDKV
-209 DSMCHVKPN
+209 NNYINIANGGKYV
-218 STTHLYA
+218 LYA
-225 QWAPAT
+225 QWAPEQAADP
-231 TTEYVT
+231 VT

-243 DTKYAEKS
+243 SEQYLQTS
-251 YEKDKTVTVIDCTTQ
+251 YLKGDTVTVIDCTTQ

-301 AVWEEDGPAGPDLP
+301 AVWEEDRPAGPDLP
-315 SKPTETDVNS
+315 SKTDVNS
-325 LNGTVKVTCMLSDRE
+325 LNVTVKVTCMLSDRE
-340 PNPNHASKTYALA
+340 PNPNHASEIYTLA
-353 SEGYQINDDMTW
+353 SEGYQINDDMKW
-365 DNNFGWITSI
+365 DDTSGWIASI

-385 YIDDLKLPHKE
+385 YIDDLKLPHTE
-396 RGSLSSQIWLQWNE
+396 LSSANNQIWL
-410 SDSKWEFKDV
+410 KWDATDGEWKLRDV
-420 LTDSMLEIP
+420 QADSMLEIL

-447 ITVKDINTPD
+447 ITVKDISTPD

-558 FSNLKVQIKCNT
+558 FSNLKVQIKCDT
-570 KTDGSHDL
+570 KKDGSHDL

-585 TYKFVRRPE
+585 TYKFVRRTE

-608 NTYNKANPGHE
+608 KTYNKTNPGHE
-619 LKNASA
+619 LKNAAA

-643 NKLPTIEV
+643 NKLPTIDV

-657 EIPSK
+657 GIPSK
-662 KDVQFTTVRI
+662 TDVQHATVRI

-681 RHNDSENAIAGA
+681 KHNDSENAIAGA
-693 IGNHS
+693 IGS
-698 SAYQLGTEVRQGMY
+698 YPSAYQLGTEVKQGTY
-712 NGETRYY
+712 KGETRYY
-719 VDCEITD
+719 VECEITD
-726 VTPYIADFNY
+726 VDPYVAGFNSRY
-736 LYSGHTEATE
+736 PGHAEATE

-753 KLWYCPENENVQG
+753 KLWYCPENQNVQG

-780 KCEAAPSK
+780 KCEVAPSK
-788 PTEDQQKDMLTGKIK
+788 PKDSDLNGTSYVEVVCDKNEHKTGTFTLSYGDYTVGNVEGDSQSGYTCTVTVKTEKYVNAYNKTINADNVKHVKVSEEVQLTFSYDAETKTWKSDTKATIHTTHEKQDPKPDEGKI
-803 VTCVLDDE
+803 
-811 NLGRKENE
+811 
-819 AHQPAGVYALEAGGY
+819 
-834 TGADSVV
+834 
-841 WNSTYNCWTYAI
+841 
-853 TVNKDYYVDKF
+853 
-864 NAEKK
+864 
-869 LPHTEVS
+869 
-876 SATTAFTFKWDSS
+876 
-889 TSSWSLLEA
+889 
-898 PGIENPSAT
+898 
-907 NDIWCEIRV
+907 
-916 KDVYSPGNDELK
+916 
-928 NLIGKVKVVD
+928 
-938 DNTTSC
+938 
-944 GDKDYD
+944 
-950 LITTGDALMKM
+950 GDA
-961 AATIAQ
+961 IGDAQ
-967 GQYDLTRYIITVK
+967 VMIQCEAKPSDHHTVEMRVGGLQN
-980 AQPYVDAYNAVMKA
+980 AQPDTSYQIN
-994 AGKYDKHELNS
+994 GN
-1005 GATMTLTVEY
+1005 
-1015 VAGTGWT
+1015 
-1022 IADGKVPLEVHVKHS
+1022 I
-1037 SVPDP
+1037 
-1042 SIPDKDKLDG
+1042 
-1052 AVLDSIVRI
+1052 
-1061 ECATANSGHTYVVK
+1061 
-1075 QLKDAAATNYTV
+1075 
-1087 AYTDGDNTAT
+1087 AT
-1097 VTIKNAQAYADLF
+1097 VTINNPEAYAAEY
-1110 KPQSMTHTFDASNSD
+1110 KEGGAGHTYKADGS
-1125 NRLSFTLKW
+1125 RTTFTLKW
-1134 SQNATSGVWGWAL
+1134 SEDKEKGWGWYFEGDYAL
-1147 EDQTAYA
+1147 
-1154 KIMTTCD
+1154 INTTC
-1161 YPGHNITPPE
+1161 
-1171 EYLKKEGYVVQVTH
+1171 
-1185 INDGATHDYHQNN
+1185 A
-1198 RQLLQGNSP
+1198 
-1207 DDYVITPVTT
+1207 
-1217 DSNGATTCTVT
+1217 TVT
-1228 IKDAKPYVD
+1228 
-1237 WYDQAVAD
+1237 
-1245 PNPVTIHHRL
+1245 
-1255 AANETTERTF
+1255 
-1265 QMTWNAAADKWDYE
+1265 
-1279 IVEYKVTCAN
+1279 
-1289 PSTDTHH
+1289 
-1296 VNYSYESGVA
+1296 
-1306 GVELP
+1306 
-1311 TEIANTAPTD
+1311 
-1321 STPYA
+1321 
-1326 KGATVKLAA
+1326 
-1335 KPNDVTV
+1335 
-1342 GDYVW
+1342 
-1347 SFQTWK
+1347 
-1353 IGTEEKDPET
+1353 
-1363 TVTMPDGDLNVVGIW
+1363 
-1378 TRQHTAPGAEDIKKA
+1378 
-1393 LGAEE
+1393 
-1398 KTVKVVCVTA
+1398 
-1408 ANQHKAHDYQAVIG
+1408 NQ
-1422 LPQQCELFPA
+1422 
-1432 VDYSGYTGYPVSLNT
+1432 
-1447 GLFLA
+1447 
-1452 KYIADEGVHTLAA
+1452 
-1465 GTPDTITWI
+1465 
-1474 VYWNDTESEWR
+1474 
-1485 ADPYNDA
+1485 
-1492 AKKSIDV
+1492 
-1499 EHVNYTVSF
+1499 YTVSF
-1508 DGNGG
+1508 DRNGG
-1513 TGTMNSETVI
+1513 TGTMNPETVI
-1523 AGSKYT
+1523 AGSKYA

-1550 TKYAVGASIE
+1550 TKYAVGASVD
-1560 VNSNVIVKA
+1560 VNSNITVKA
-1569 LWTDKSGSGSGG
+1569 LWKDATPAVTYLVTVKDSYAATTGEGRYEAGKTVTIHAGSRSNYRFDGWTTTSAGVTLASASSKDTTFMMPANAVTVTANWTYIGGSGSGG

-1867 EVWTK
+1867 EVWTE

>member
-1 MIFSLLPTSVLAANS
+1 MRMYLSGGSQTASGVPISFKILYIDDSLGNRGYESELWENTRL
-16 NANDKIKITVR
+16 
-27 VFDPVTGGTWV
+27 
-38 VGEDTCQKADK
+38 TCQYSSHKNCNGGSGTHSIKNSDIKAVWDEVKSSGSLKSGFELTGYWSKAEGYDPQKWSVNLSGNSIIRTGTTYTDIYLIAKKPADLSYKFILK
-49 YVQSVEYEIP
+49 YD
-59 ALSKFVKNNTQT
+59 AN
-71 VQKVVGNWYFPAGD
+71 
-85 RWVGATVEWSNNASN
+85 
-100 VTMTYWVNNFKF
+100 
-112 AGDDGGTGGGS
+112 GGTGAPSNDTWSTTDNHTGS
-123 SGSGSEESGSGNY
+123 H
-136 SMTYTIVYHSNYPS
+136 TFTIKDTVP
-150 GTDYQQTFSYTIRAG
+150 IR
-165 YNIGNTGRTVS
+165 
-176 VKSLNDLD
+176 
-184 FTAPEGYKVAAH
+184 EGYVFKG
-196 PWNTAKDGSGTSV
+196 WQAKDGSSTIYHSDSTKGVTNCSV
-209 DSMCHVKPN
+209 SKYGND
-218 STTHLYA
+218 
-225 QWAPAT
+225 
-231 TTEYVT
+231 VT
-237 LTYMDG
+237 LSGNTW
-243 DTKYAEKS
+243 TR
-251 YEKDKTVTVIDCTTQ
+251 
-266 KTGYTFK
+266 
-273 GWDTDKAA
+273 
-281 TTVVY
+281 
-286 GTDSTFTIKKDTTLY
+286 TLY
-301 AVWEEDGPAGPDLP
+301 AVWEENTPP
-315 SKPTETDVNS
+315 
-325 LNGTVKVTCMLSDRE
+325 
-340 PNPNHASKTYALA
+340 
-353 SEGYQINDDMTW
+353 
-365 DNNFGWITSI
+365 
-375 TVDKNVYIQK
+375 
-385 YIDDLKLPHKE
+385 
-396 RGSLSSQIWLQWNE
+396 
-410 SDSKWEFKDV
+410 
-420 LTDSMLEIP
+420 
-429 VKDVNKPDY
+429 KPD
-438 DDLKDAIGK
+438 K
-447 ITVKDINTPD
+447 P
-457 CGDKEYDLIANGT
+457 
-470 GGSGAMNWSEM
+470 
-481 RVNSDDGTAWKVV
+481 
-494 IHKAP
+494 
-499 YVEKYNGEMSYKEHV
+499 GE
-514 LVSDSKLE
+514 
-522 LVVKYTAAD
+522 
-531 GWKLASGQNAVIE
+531 N
-544 VKHTATIPDPGANA
+544 
-558 FSNLKVQIKCNT
+558 
-570 KTDGSHDL
+570 
-578 QLSYSDG
+578 
-585 TYKFVRRPE
+585 
-594 PQYGYVVFTAADYL
+594 
-608 NTYNKANPGHE
+608 
-619 LKNASA
+619 
-625 AVTWEFEYKDGKW
+625 
-638 QPRVD
+638 
-643 NKLPTIEV
+643 
-651 VCKDKP
+651 DKP
-657 EIPSK
+657 ELGE
-662 KDVQFTTVRI
+662 DVVVSVMCNVDDRTHATTGEDYVITADDIDNGYVTETKNYDSDAPTYTLTIVNRAHYI
-672 QCVQPESVV
+672 GLFGSLVKVN
-681 RHNDSENAIAGA
+681 HTDADSENVITYTWDWNSETHDWTLRPYQGQGA
-693 IGNHS
+693 NPIIW
-698 SAYQLGTEVRQGMY
+698 
-712 NGETRYY
+712 
-719 VDCEITD
+719 C
-726 VTPYIADFNY
+726 
-736 LYSGHTEATE
+736 
-746 PEHVLKF
+746 
-753 KLWYCPENENVQG
+753 
-766 KHVWEADTVPTIYV
+766 
-780 KCEAAPSK
+780 KCAPKPGK

-944 GDKDYD
+944 GDKEYTP
-950 LITTGDALMKM
+950 ITTDGALMKM
-961 AATIAQ
+961 PATIAP
-967 GQYDLTRYIITVK
+967 GQYDITRYIITVK
-980 AQPYVDAYNAVMKA
+980 AQPYVDAYNADMKT
-994 AGKYDKHELNS
+994 AGKYNKHELSS
-1005 GATMTLTVEY
+1005 GETMTLTVEY

-1022 IADGKVPLEVHVKHS
+1022 IADGKVLLKVHVKHS
-1037 SVPDP
+1037 SAPDP
-1042 SIPDKDKLDG
+1042 SIPDKDKLNE
-1052 AVLDSIVRI
+1052 AVLDSSVRI
-1061 ECATANSGHTYVVK
+1061 ECATAYDDHTYVVK
-1075 QLKDAAATNYTV
+1075 QLKDAADTNYDV
-1087 AYTDGDNTAT
+1087 VYANGSNTAT

-1110 KPQSMTHTFDASNSD
+1110 KPQSMTHTYDASNSG

-1185 INDGATHDYHQNN
+1185 INDGATHDYYQNN

-1207 DDYVITPVTT
+1207 DDYEITPVTT
-1217 DSNGATTCTVT
+1217 DSNGVTCTVK
-1228 IKDAKPYVD
+1228 IKNAQLYLN
-1237 WYDQAVAD
+1237 WYDQAVAGD
-1245 PNPVTIHHRL
+1245 GNPVTIHHRL

-1265 QMTWNAAADKWDYE
+1265 QMTWNAAEKKWDYE

-1296 VNYSYESGVA
+1296 VNYSYVSGVT
-1306 GVELP
+1306 GVDLP
-1311 TEIANTAPTD
+1311 TEIANAAPSD

-1326 KGATVKLAA
+1326 KGATVTLAA

-1353 IGTEEKDPET
+1353 IGTEEKNPET
-1363 TVTMPDGDLNVVGIW
+1363 TVTMPDGDLNVVGVW
-1378 TRQHTAPGAEDIKKA
+1378 TRQHIAPGAEDIKKA

-1398 KTVKVVCVTA
+1398 KTVKVVCITA
-1408 ANQHKAHDYQAVIG
+1408 LNQHSEHDYQAVIG
-1422 LPQQCELFPA
+1422 LPEQYELFPA
-1432 VDYSGYTGYPVSLNT
+1432 EDYFGYTGYRVSLNT

-1452 KYIADEGVHTLAA
+1452 KYIADEGMHTLTT
-1465 GTPDTITWI
+1465 GTPNTITWI

-1508 DGNGG
+1508 DKNGG
-1513 TGTMNSETVI
+1513 TGTMNSETVV

-1538 SNKKFDGWEING
+1538 SSKKFDGWEING

-1560 VNSNVIVKA
+1560 VNSDVTVKA

-1581 SSRDDSYTLRY
+1581 SRDDSYTLRY

-1597 EKLSSESKSSKWTK
+1597 EKLSSESKTSKWTK

-1635 KNEVTDDVKVNTSV
+1635 KNEVTGDVKVNTSV

-1676 YKDGMIRPY
+1676 YKDGNVRPY

-1714 TYTDVTDSY
+1714 TYTDVTGDY

>member
-1 MIFSLLPTSVLAANS
+1 MRKRFFAALLSFVMIFSLLPTSVLAANKS
-16 NANDKIKITVR
+16 VTITVR
-27 VFDPVTGGTWV
+27 VYDQSTGQTYTVGTDTAGAGKPGQIQSADYKIPPLTKFVDASKFGKVTGV
-38 VGEDTCQKADK
+38 
-49 YVQSVEYEIP
+49 Y
-59 ALSKFVKNNTQT
+59 
-71 VQKVVGNWYFPAGD
+71 GNWYFPSTINLQPGT
-85 RWVGATVEWSNNASN
+85 TVQWSTNTGTG
-100 VTMTYWVNNFKF
+100 TMTYWVDRYDPNGGSSTSYLWNFTLKYN
-112 AGDDGGTGGGS
+112 ANGGTG
-123 SGSGSEESGSGNY
+123 
-136 SMTYTIVYHSNYPS
+136 
-150 GTDYQQTFSYTIRAG
+150 
-165 YNIGNTGRTVS
+165 
-176 VKSLNDLD
+176 
-184 FTAPEGYKVAAH
+184 
-196 PWNTAKDGSGTSV
+196 
-209 DSMCHVKPN
+209 
-218 STTHLYA
+218 
-225 QWAPAT
+225 APADQT
-231 TTEYVT
+231 WGTNDKYTKSHTFNIPSTVPAREDYV
-237 LTYMDG
+237 
-243 DTKYAEKS
+243 
-251 YEKDKTVTVIDCTTQ
+251 
-266 KTGYTFK
+266 FK
-273 GWDTDKAA
+273 GWSDTKGGSA
-281 TTVVY
+281 TRQPGGTCLVSQTVSGYNGGSV
-286 GTDSTFTIKKDTTLY
+286 TKTLY
-301 AVWEEDGPAGPDLP
+301 AVWEKNTPSTPDKAAVPDILGNNFVKVTDKNGTHSDAYYSVDTDSIMSISDPVNNQCTVTIRNDEYITAYSQSTSTSHTNAGAESYSVILKYEGGKWQLSSPSSITFTAKCDAQPPALPEKDGNDIGGDGFYFECVTPGAGHAAIKNTYKAALRQYPDEYKFLNDTPQMDTESGRFYVQVEAKVAKYLPGYEQIAGKHRFCDDQSATIVLTFYYNETTKTWAQDTIPSVRVECAP

-353 SEGYQINDDMTW
+353 SGGYQINDDMKW
-365 DNNFGWITSI
+365 DDTFGWITSI

-385 YIDDLKLPHKE
+385 YIDDLKLPHTE
-396 RGSLSSQIWLQWNE
+396 LSSANNQIWLRWDATAKE
-410 SDSKWEFKDV
+410 WKLRDV
-420 LTDSMLEIP
+420 QADSMLEIP
-429 VKDVNKPDY
+429 
-438 DDLKDAIGK
+438 
-447 ITVKDINTPD
+447 
-457 CGDKEYDLIANGT
+457 
-470 GGSGAMNWSEM
+470 
-481 RVNSDDGTAWKVV
+481 
-494 IHKAP
+494 
-499 YVEKYNGEMSYKEHV
+499 
-514 LVSDSKLE
+514 
-522 LVVKYTAAD
+522 
-531 GWKLASGQNAVIE
+531 
-544 VKHTATIPDPGANA
+544 
-558 FSNLKVQIKCNT
+558 
-570 KTDGSHDL
+570 
-578 QLSYSDG
+578 
-585 TYKFVRRPE
+585 
-594 PQYGYVVFTAADYL
+594 
-608 NTYNKANPGHE
+608 
-619 LKNASA
+619 
-625 AVTWEFEYKDGKW
+625 
-638 QPRVD
+638 
-643 NKLPTIEV
+643 
-651 VCKDKP
+651 
-657 EIPSK
+657 
-662 KDVQFTTVRI
+662 
-672 QCVQPESVV
+672 
-681 RHNDSENAIAGA
+681 
-693 IGNHS
+693 
-698 SAYQLGTEVRQGMY
+698 
-712 NGETRYY
+712 
-719 VDCEITD
+719 
-726 VTPYIADFNY
+726 
-736 LYSGHTEATE
+736 
-746 PEHVLKF
+746 
-753 KLWYCPENENVQG
+753 
-766 KHVWEADTVPTIYV
+766 
-780 KCEAAPSK
+780 
-788 PTEDQQKDMLTGKIK
+788 
-803 VTCVLDDE
+803 
-811 NLGRKENE
+811 
-819 AHQPAGVYALEAGGY
+819 
-834 TGADSVV
+834 
-841 WNSTYNCWTYAI
+841 
-853 TVNKDYYVDKF
+853 
-864 NAEKK
+864 
-869 LPHTEVS
+869 
-876 SATTAFTFKWDSS
+876 
-889 TSSWSLLEA
+889 
-898 PGIENPSAT
+898 
-907 NDIWCEIRV
+907 V

-961 AATIAQ
+961 PATIAQ

-980 AQPYVDAYNAVMKA
+980 AQPYVDAYNADMKA

-1005 GATMTLTVEY
+1005 GATMMLTVEY
-1015 VAGTGWT
+1015 VAGTSWT

-1042 SIPDKDKLDG
+1042 SVPDKDKLNE

-1061 ECATANSGHTYVVK
+1061 ECATAYDDHTYVVK

-1110 KPQSMTHTFDASNSD
+1110 KPDNMTHTFDASNSD

-1134 SQNATSGVWGWAL
+1134 SKNATSGVWGWAL

-1198 RQLLQGNSP
+1198 RQLLRGNSP

-1217 DSNGATTCTVT
+1217 DSNGVTTCTVT
-1228 IKDAKPYVD
+1228 IKNAKLYVD

-1265 QMTWNAAADKWDYE
+1265 QMTWNAAEKKWDYE

-1296 VNYSYESGVA
+1296 VNYSYVSGVT
-1306 GVELP
+1306 GVDLP
-1311 TEIANTAPTD
+1311 TEIANAAPSD

-1326 KGATVKLAA
+1326 KGATVTLAA

-1342 GDYVW
+1342 GDYIW

-1363 TVTMPDGDLNVVGIW
+1363 TVTMPDGDLNVVGVW

-1398 KTVKVVCVTA
+1398 KTVKVVCITA
-1408 ANQHKAHDYQAVIG
+1408 LNQHNEHDYQAVIG
-1422 LPQQCELFPA
+1422 LPEQYELFPA
-1432 VDYSGYTGYPVSLNT
+1432 EDYFGYTGYRVSLNT

-1452 KYIADEGVHTLAA
+1452 KYIADEGMHTLTT
-1465 GTPDTITWI
+1465 GTPNTITWI

-1508 DGNGG
+1508 DKNGG

-1569 LWTDKSGSGSGG
+1569 LWKDKSGSGSGG

-1597 EKLSSESKSSKWTK
+1597 EKLSSESKTSKWTK
-1611 DYEDLPIPTR
+1611 DYEDLPVPTR

-1635 KNEVTDDVKVNTSV
+1635 KNEVTGDVKVNTSV

-1676 YKDGMIRPY
+1676 YKDGNVRPY

-1714 TYTDVTDSY
+1714 TYTDVTGDY

>member
-1 MIFSLLPTSVLAANS
+1 MRKRFFAALLSFVMIFSLLPTSVLAANS

-123 SGSGSEESGSGNY
+123 SGSGTEESGSGNY

-209 DSMCHVKPN
+209 DSMCYVKPN

-315 SKPTETDVNS
+315 SK
-325 LNGTVKVTCMLSDRE
+325 
-340 PNPNHASKTYALA
+340 
-353 SEGYQINDDMTW
+353 
-365 DNNFGWITSI
+365 
-375 TVDKNVYIQK
+375 
-385 YIDDLKLPHKE
+385 
-396 RGSLSSQIWLQWNE
+396 
-410 SDSKWEFKDV
+410 
-420 LTDSMLEIP
+420 
-429 VKDVNKPDY
+429 
-438 DDLKDAIGK
+438 
-447 ITVKDINTPD
+447 
-457 CGDKEYDLIANGT
+457 
-470 GGSGAMNWSEM
+470 
-481 RVNSDDGTAWKVV
+481 
-494 IHKAP
+494 
-499 YVEKYNGEMSYKEHV
+499 
-514 LVSDSKLE
+514 
-522 LVVKYTAAD
+522 
-531 GWKLASGQNAVIE
+531 
-544 VKHTATIPDPGANA
+544 
-558 FSNLKVQIKCNT
+558 
-570 KTDGSHDL
+570 
-578 QLSYSDG
+578 
-585 TYKFVRRPE
+585 
-594 PQYGYVVFTAADYL
+594 
-608 NTYNKANPGHE
+608 
-619 LKNASA
+619 
-625 AVTWEFEYKDGKW
+625 
-638 QPRVD
+638 
-643 NKLPTIEV
+643 
-651 VCKDKP
+651 
-657 EIPSK
+657 

-681 RHNDSENAIAGA
+681 KHNDSENAIAGA
-693 IGNHS
+693 IGTHP
-698 SAYQLGTEVRQGMY
+698 SAYQLGTEVKQGTY

-719 VDCEITD
+719 VDCEITNIA
-726 VTPYIADFNY
+726 PYIADFNY

-746 PEHVLKF
+746 REHVLKF

-961 AATIAQ
+961 PATIAQ

-980 AQPYVDAYNAVMKA
+980 AQPYVDAYNADMKA

-1022 IADGKVPLEVHVKHS
+1022 IADGKVPLEVHIKHS
-1037 SVPDP
+1037 SAPDP
-1042 SIPDKDKLDG
+1042 SVPDKDKLNE

-1061 ECATANSGHTYVVK
+1061 ECATAYDDHTYVVK
-1075 QLKDAAATNYTV
+1075 QLKDAAATNYNV
-1087 AYTDGDNTAT
+1087 VYADGSDTAT
-1097 VTIKNAQAYADLF
+1097 VTITNAQAYADLF
-1110 KPQSMTHTFDASNSD
+1110 KPQSMTHTYDASNSG

-1134 SQNATSGVWGWAL
+1134 SQNATSGVWKWAL

-1154 KIMTTCD
+1154 KIMTTCNH
-1161 YPGHNITPPE
+1161 PGPGITPPE
-1171 EYLKKEGYVVQVTH
+1171 EYLKQNYVVKVTH
-1185 INDGATHDYHQNN
+1185 INDGATHEFYNN
-1198 RQLLQGNSP
+1198 NKQHLLGGSP
-1207 DDYVITPVTT
+1207 DDYVINPVTT
-1217 DSNGATTCTVT
+1217 DSNGVTTCTVK
-1228 IKDAKPYVD
+1228 IKNAQLYLD
-1237 WYDQAVAD
+1237 WYDQAVAGD
-1245 PNPVTIHHRL
+1245 GNPVTIHHRL

-1265 QMTWNAAADKWDYE
+1265 QMTWNAAAKKWDYE

-1311 TEIANTAPTD
+1311 PKIANAAPTD

-1326 KGATVKLAA
+1326 MGATVKLEA

-1353 IGTEEKDPET
+1353 IGTEEKNPET
-1363 TVTMPDGDLNVVGIW
+1363 TVTMPDSDLDVVGVW

-1408 ANQHKAHDYQAVIG
+1408 LNQHNEHDYQAVIG

-1513 TGTMNSETVI
+1513 TGTMNPETVI
-1523 AGSKYT
+1523 AGSKYA

-1550 TKYAVGASIE
+1550 TKYAVGASVD
-1560 VNSNVIVKA
+1560 VNSNITVKA
-1569 LWTDKSGSGSGG
+1569 LWKDATPAVTYLVTVKDSYAATTGEGRYEAGKTVTIHAGSRSNYRFDGWTTTSAGVTLASASSKDTTFVMPANAVTVTANWTYIGGSGSGG
-1581 SSRDDSYTLRY
+1581 SHNDSYTLRY

-1597 EKLSSESKSSKWTK
+1597 EKLSSESKTSKWTK

-1635 KNEVTDDVKVNTSV
+1635 KNEVTGDVKVNTSV

-1676 YKDGMIRPY
+1676 YKDGNVRPY

-1714 TYTDVTDSY
+1714 TYTDVTGDY

-1761 ARFDTGKTYG
+1761 ARFDTGKVYG
-1771 SQSFSDIQGHWA
+1771 TQSFSDIQGHWA

>member
-1 MIFSLLPTSVLAANS
+1 MRKRFFAALLSFVMIFSLLPTSVLAANKS
-16 NANDKIKITVR
+16 VTITVR
-27 VFDPVTGGTWV
+27 VYDQSTGQTYTVGTDTAGAGKPGQIQSADYKIPPLTKFVDASKFGKVTGV
-38 VGEDTCQKADK
+38 
-49 YVQSVEYEIP
+49 Y
-59 ALSKFVKNNTQT
+59 
-71 VQKVVGNWYFPAGD
+71 GNWYFPSTINLQPGT
-85 RWVGATVEWSNNASN
+85 TVQWSTNTGTG
-100 VTMTYWVNNFKF
+100 TMTYWVDRYDPNGGSSTSYLWNFTLKYN
-112 AGDDGGTGGGS
+112 ANGGTG
-123 SGSGSEESGSGNY
+123 
-136 SMTYTIVYHSNYPS
+136 
-150 GTDYQQTFSYTIRAG
+150 
-165 YNIGNTGRTVS
+165 
-176 VKSLNDLD
+176 
-184 FTAPEGYKVAAH
+184 
-196 PWNTAKDGSGTSV
+196 
-209 DSMCHVKPN
+209 
-218 STTHLYA
+218 
-225 QWAPAT
+225 APADQT
-231 TTEYVT
+231 WGTNDKYTKSHTFNIPSTVPAREDYV
-237 LTYMDG
+237 
-243 DTKYAEKS
+243 
-251 YEKDKTVTVIDCTTQ
+251 
-266 KTGYTFK
+266 FK
-273 GWDTDKAA
+273 GWSDTKGGSA
-281 TTVVY
+281 TRQPGGTCLVSQTVSGYNGGSV
-286 GTDSTFTIKKDTTLY
+286 TKTLY
-301 AVWEEDGPAGPDLP
+301 AVWEKNTPSTPDKAAVPDILGNNFVKVTDKNGTHSDAYYSVDTDSIMSISDPVNNQCTVTIRNDEYITAYSQSTSTSHTNAGAESYSVILKYEGGKWQLSSPSSITFTAKCDAQPPALPEKDGNDIGGDGFYFECVTPGAGHAAIKNTYKAALRQYPDEYKFLNDTPQMDTESGRFYVQVEAKVAKYLPGYEQIAGKHRFCDDQSATIVLTFYYNETTKTWAQDTIPSVRVECAP

-353 SEGYQINDDMTW
+353 SGGYQINDDMKW
-365 DNNFGWITSI
+365 DDTFGWITSI

-385 YIDDLKLPHKE
+385 YIDDLKLPHTE
-396 RGSLSSQIWLQWNE
+396 LSSANNQIWLRWDATAKE
-410 SDSKWEFKDV
+410 WKLRDV
-420 LTDSMLEIP
+420 QADSMLEIP
-429 VKDVNKPDY
+429 
-438 DDLKDAIGK
+438 
-447 ITVKDINTPD
+447 
-457 CGDKEYDLIANGT
+457 
-470 GGSGAMNWSEM
+470 
-481 RVNSDDGTAWKVV
+481 
-494 IHKAP
+494 
-499 YVEKYNGEMSYKEHV
+499 
-514 LVSDSKLE
+514 
-522 LVVKYTAAD
+522 
-531 GWKLASGQNAVIE
+531 
-544 VKHTATIPDPGANA
+544 
-558 FSNLKVQIKCNT
+558 
-570 KTDGSHDL
+570 
-578 QLSYSDG
+578 
-585 TYKFVRRPE
+585 
-594 PQYGYVVFTAADYL
+594 
-608 NTYNKANPGHE
+608 
-619 LKNASA
+619 
-625 AVTWEFEYKDGKW
+625 
-638 QPRVD
+638 
-643 NKLPTIEV
+643 
-651 VCKDKP
+651 
-657 EIPSK
+657 
-662 KDVQFTTVRI
+662 
-672 QCVQPESVV
+672 
-681 RHNDSENAIAGA
+681 
-693 IGNHS
+693 
-698 SAYQLGTEVRQGMY
+698 
-712 NGETRYY
+712 
-719 VDCEITD
+719 
-726 VTPYIADFNY
+726 
-736 LYSGHTEATE
+736 
-746 PEHVLKF
+746 
-753 KLWYCPENENVQG
+753 
-766 KHVWEADTVPTIYV
+766 
-780 KCEAAPSK
+780 
-788 PTEDQQKDMLTGKIK
+788 
-803 VTCVLDDE
+803 
-811 NLGRKENE
+811 
-819 AHQPAGVYALEAGGY
+819 
-834 TGADSVV
+834 
-841 WNSTYNCWTYAI
+841 
-853 TVNKDYYVDKF
+853 
-864 NAEKK
+864 
-869 LPHTEVS
+869 
-876 SATTAFTFKWDSS
+876 
-889 TSSWSLLEA
+889 
-898 PGIENPSAT
+898 
-907 NDIWCEIRV
+907 V

-961 AATIAQ
+961 PATIAQ

-980 AQPYVDAYNAVMKA
+980 AQPYVDAYNADMKA

-1005 GATMTLTVEY
+1005 GATMMLTVEY
-1015 VAGTGWT
+1015 VAGTSWT

-1042 SIPDKDKLDG
+1042 SVPDKDKLNE

-1061 ECATANSGHTYVVK
+1061 ECATAYDDHTYVVK

-1110 KPQSMTHTFDASNSD
+1110 KPDNMTHTFDASNSG

-1198 RQLLQGNSP
+1198 RQLLRGNSP

-1217 DSNGATTCTVT
+1217 DSNGVTTCTVT
-1228 IKDAKPYVD
+1228 IKNAKLYVD

-1265 QMTWNAAADKWDYE
+1265 QMTWNAAEKKWDYE

-1296 VNYSYESGVA
+1296 VNYSYVSGVT
-1306 GVELP
+1306 GVDLP
-1311 TEIANTAPTD
+1311 TEIANAAPSD

-1326 KGATVKLAA
+1326 KGATVTLAA

-1342 GDYVW
+1342 GDYIW

-1363 TVTMPDGDLNVVGIW
+1363 TVTMPDGDLNVVGVW
-1378 TRQHTAPGAEDIKKA
+1378 TRQHIAPGAEDIKKA

-1398 KTVKVVCVTA
+1398 KTVKVVCITA
-1408 ANQHKAHDYQAVIG
+1408 LNQHNEHDYQAVIG
-1422 LPQQCELFPA
+1422 LPEQYELFPA
-1432 VDYSGYTGYPVSLNT
+1432 EDYFGYTGYRVSLNT

-1452 KYIADEGVHTLAA
+1452 KYIADEGMHTLTT
-1465 GTPDTITWI
+1465 GTPNTITWI

-1508 DGNGG
+1508 DKNGG

-1569 LWTDKSGSGSGG
+1569 LWTDKGGSGSGG
-1581 SSRDDSYTLRY
+1581 SHNDSYTLRY

-1597 EKLSSESKSSKWTK
+1597 EKLSSESKTSKWTK

-1635 KNEVTDDVKVNTSV
+1635 KNEVTGDVKVNTSV

-1676 YKDGMIRPY
+1676 YKDGNVRPY

-1714 TYTDVTDSY
+1714 TYTDVTGDY

>member
-1 MIFSLLPTSVLAANS
+1 MRKRFFAALLSFVMIFSLLPTSVLAADS
-16 NANDKIKITVR
+16 GVIESALLSYETWLQGDVDAKPYTGDGILSSGKIQVGVGEKVQDKGGMTFGPIYLGSMGVVTDFNGPGGAPIVYNYGSDIVDVTVAVDNKDTLIVTFVGKKDGVATVKIDFGAVVKYVGGAADGQTYVAGLLTYNVTVGNGGS
-27 VFDPVTGGTWV
+27 GGTT
-38 VGEDTCQKADK
+38 DPKAPRK
-49 YVQSVEYEIP
+49 P
-59 ALSKFVKNNTQT
+59 
-71 VQKVVGNWYFPAGD
+71 
-85 RWVGATVEWSNNASN
+85 NASEVEN
-100 VTMTYWVNNFKF
+100 FGHGSPKSAVKLTCDNNQKHSCRFTHIRDDVIYDTGYSFGSVIKNDDRYEDVPSSQYPWMCEMTVYASPFLSEYNNNRHW
-112 AGDDGGTGGGS
+112 GGK
-123 SGSGSEESGSGNY
+123 Y
-136 SMTYTIVYHSNYPS
+136 
-150 GTDYQQTFSYTIRAG
+150 GTHYLAKNKPD
-165 YNIGNTGRTVS
+165 
-176 VKSLNDLD
+176 
-184 FTAPEGYKVAAH
+184 
-196 PWNTAKDGSGTSV
+196 TAKI
-209 DSMCHVKPN
+209 M
-218 STTHLYA
+218 
-225 QWAPAT
+225 W
-231 TTEYVT
+231 
-237 LTYMDG
+237 
-243 DTKYAEKS
+243 
-251 YEKDKTVTVIDCTTQ
+251 
-266 KTGYTFK
+266 F
-273 GWDTDKAA
+273 
-281 TTVVY
+281 Y
-286 GTDSTFTIKKDTTLY
+286 GTDGSWYYDNTNVPVEFYITCSKPSQNEFTLIYNENAPTGKTADDVTDMPNPKEVKASDTSTSHTFTISSNVPKCEGYVFQGWSTTPDGTAAYQPKGEITISKDTNLY
-301 AVWEEDGPAGPDLP
+301 AVWHQHTDGNGDGFCDDDNTCMHPKDENTGYCKVDDCNHPHEGEGACCPKPSSEP
-315 SKPTETDVNS
+315 SKPTETDVNG
-325 LNGTVKVTCMLSDRE
+325 LNGTVKVTCMLNDRE
-340 PNPNHASKTYALA
+340 VNTAHAFKTYALA
-353 SEGYQINDDMTW
+353 SGGYQINDDMKW
-365 DNNFGWITSI
+365 DDTFGWIASI

-385 YIDDLKLPHKE
+385 YIDELKLPHME

-585 TYKFVRRPE
+585 TYKFVRRTE

-608 NTYNKANPGHE
+608 KTYNKTNPGHE
-619 LKNASA
+619 LKNAAA

-643 NKLPTIEV
+643 NKLPTIDV

-657 EIPSK
+657 GIPSK
-662 KDVQFTTVRI
+662 TDVQHATVRI

-681 RHNDSENAIAGA
+681 KHNDSENAIAGA
-693 IGNHS
+693 IGTHP
-698 SAYQLGTEVRQGMY
+698 SAYQLGTEVKQGTY
-712 NGETRYY
+712 KGETRYY
-719 VDCEITD
+719 VECEITD
-726 VTPYIADFNY
+726 VDPYVVGFNSRY
-736 LYSGHTEATE
+736 PGHAEATE

-753 KLWYCPENENVQG
+753 KLWYCPENQNVQG

-780 KCEAAPSK
+780 KCEVAPSK
-788 PTEDQQKDMLTGKIK
+788 PKDSDLNGTSYVEVVCDKNEHKTGTFTLSYGDYTVGNVEGDSQSGYTCTVTVKTEKYVNAYNKTINADNVKHVKVSEEVQLTFSYDAETKTWKSDTKATIHTTHEKQDPKPDEGKI
-803 VTCVLDDE
+803 
-811 NLGRKENE
+811 
-819 AHQPAGVYALEAGGY
+819 
-834 TGADSVV
+834 
-841 WNSTYNCWTYAI
+841 
-853 TVNKDYYVDKF
+853 
-864 NAEKK
+864 
-869 LPHTEVS
+869 
-876 SATTAFTFKWDSS
+876 
-889 TSSWSLLEA
+889 
-898 PGIENPSAT
+898 
-907 NDIWCEIRV
+907 
-916 KDVYSPGNDELK
+916 
-928 NLIGKVKVVD
+928 
-938 DNTTSC
+938 
-944 GDKDYD
+944 
-950 LITTGDALMKM
+950 GDA
-961 AATIAQ
+961 IGDAQ
-967 GQYDLTRYIITVK
+967 VMIQCEAKPSDHHTVEMRVGGLQN
-980 AQPYVDAYNAVMKA
+980 AQPDTSYQIN
-994 AGKYDKHELNS
+994 GN
-1005 GATMTLTVEY
+1005 
-1015 VAGTGWT
+1015 
-1022 IADGKVPLEVHVKHS
+1022 I
-1037 SVPDP
+1037 
-1042 SIPDKDKLDG
+1042 
-1052 AVLDSIVRI
+1052 
-1061 ECATANSGHTYVVK
+1061 
-1075 QLKDAAATNYTV
+1075 
-1087 AYTDGDNTAT
+1087 AT
-1097 VTIKNAQAYADLF
+1097 VTINNPEAYAAEY
-1110 KPQSMTHTFDASNSD
+1110 KEGGAGHTYKADGS
-1125 NRLSFTLKW
+1125 RTTFTLKW
-1134 SQNATSGVWGWAL
+1134 SEDKEKGWGWYFEGDYAL
-1147 EDQTAYA
+1147 
-1154 KIMTTCD
+1154 INTTC
-1161 YPGHNITPPE
+1161 
-1171 EYLKKEGYVVQVTH
+1171 
-1185 INDGATHDYHQNN
+1185 A
-1198 RQLLQGNSP
+1198 
-1207 DDYVITPVTT
+1207 
-1217 DSNGATTCTVT
+1217 TVT
-1228 IKDAKPYVD
+1228 
-1237 WYDQAVAD
+1237 
-1245 PNPVTIHHRL
+1245 
-1255 AANETTERTF
+1255 
-1265 QMTWNAAADKWDYE
+1265 
-1279 IVEYKVTCAN
+1279 
-1289 PSTDTHH
+1289 
-1296 VNYSYESGVA
+1296 
-1306 GVELP
+1306 
-1311 TEIANTAPTD
+1311 
-1321 STPYA
+1321 
-1326 KGATVKLAA
+1326 
-1335 KPNDVTV
+1335 
-1342 GDYVW
+1342 
-1347 SFQTWK
+1347 
-1353 IGTEEKDPET
+1353 
-1363 TVTMPDGDLNVVGIW
+1363 
-1378 TRQHTAPGAEDIKKA
+1378 
-1393 LGAEE
+1393 
-1398 KTVKVVCVTA
+1398 
-1408 ANQHKAHDYQAVIG
+1408 NQ
-1422 LPQQCELFPA
+1422 
-1432 VDYSGYTGYPVSLNT
+1432 
-1447 GLFLA
+1447 
-1452 KYIADEGVHTLAA
+1452 
-1465 GTPDTITWI
+1465 
-1474 VYWNDTESEWR
+1474 
-1485 ADPYNDA
+1485 
-1492 AKKSIDV
+1492 
-1499 EHVNYTVSF
+1499 YTVSF
-1508 DGNGG
+1508 DRNGG
-1513 TGTMNSETVI
+1513 TGTMNPETVI
-1523 AGSKYT
+1523 AGSKYA

-1550 TKYAVGASIE
+1550 TKYAVGASVD
-1560 VNSNVIVKA
+1560 VNSNITVKA
-1569 LWTDKSGSGSGG
+1569 LWKDATPAVTYLVTVKDSYAATTGEGRYEAGKTVTIHAGSRSNYRFDGWTTTSAGVTLASASSKDTTFVMPANAVTVTANWTYIGGSGSGG

-1676 YKDGMIRPY
+1676 YKDGNVRPY

-1714 TYTDVTDSY
+1714 TYTDVTGDY

>member
-1 MIFSLLPTSVLAANS
+1 MRKRFFAALLSFVMIFSLLPTSVLAANS

-123 SGSGSEESGSGNY
+123 SGSGTEESGSGNY

-209 DSMCHVKPN
+209 DSMCYVKPH

-286 GTDSTFTIKKDTTLY
+286 GTDSTFTIKTDTTLY
-301 AVWEEDGPAGPDLP
+301 AVWEEDGPIGPDLP
-315 SKPTETDVNS
+315 
-325 LNGTVKVTCMLSDRE
+325 R
-340 PNPNHASKTYALA
+340 
-353 SEGYQINDDMTW
+353 
-365 DNNFGWITSI
+365 
-375 TVDKNVYIQK
+375 
-385 YIDDLKLPHKE
+385 
-396 RGSLSSQIWLQWNE
+396 
-410 SDSKWEFKDV
+410 
-420 LTDSMLEIP
+420 
-429 VKDVNKPDY
+429 
-438 DDLKDAIGK
+438 
-447 ITVKDINTPD
+447 
-457 CGDKEYDLIANGT
+457 
-470 GGSGAMNWSEM
+470 
-481 RVNSDDGTAWKVV
+481 
-494 IHKAP
+494 KA
-499 YVEKYNGEMSYKEHV
+499 
-514 LVSDSKLE
+514 
-522 LVVKYTAAD
+522 
-531 GWKLASGQNAVIE
+531 
-544 VKHTATIPDPGANA
+544 
-558 FSNLKVQIKCNT
+558 
-570 KTDGSHDL
+570 
-578 QLSYSDG
+578 
-585 TYKFVRRPE
+585 
-594 PQYGYVVFTAADYL
+594 
-608 NTYNKANPGHE
+608 
-619 LKNASA
+619 
-625 AVTWEFEYKDGKW
+625 
-638 QPRVD
+638 
-643 NKLPTIEV
+643 
-651 VCKDKP
+651 
-657 EIPSK
+657 
-662 KDVQFTTVRI
+662 DVQHATVRI

-681 RHNDSENAIAGA
+681 KHNDSENAIAGA
-693 IGNHS
+693 IGTHP
-698 SAYQLGTEVRQGMY
+698 SAYQLGTEVKQGTY

-726 VTPYIADFNY
+726 VTPYIADFNN

-961 AATIAQ
+961 PATIAQ

-980 AQPYVDAYNAVMKA
+980 AQPYVDAYNADMKA

-1022 IADGKVPLEVHVKHS
+1022 IADGKVPLEVHIKHS
-1037 SVPDP
+1037 SAPDP
-1042 SIPDKDKLDG
+1042 SVPDKDKLNE

-1061 ECATANSGHTYVVK
+1061 ECATAFNEHSYVVK

-1097 VTIKNAQAYADLF
+1097 VTITNAQAYADLF
-1110 KPQSMTHTFDASNSD
+1110 KPDNMTHTFDASNSG

-1134 SQNATSGVWGWAL
+1134 SKNATSGVWGWAL

-1154 KIMTTCD
+1154 KIMTTCNH
-1161 YPGHNITPPE
+1161 PGPGITPPE
-1171 EYLKKEGYVVQVTH
+1171 EYLKQNYVVKVTH
-1185 INDGATHDYHQNN
+1185 IDDGATHEFYNN
-1198 RQLLQGNSP
+1198 NNQLLLGGSP
-1207 DDYVITPVTT
+1207 DDYEITPVTT
-1217 DSNGATTCTVT
+1217 DSNGVTTCTVT
-1228 IKDAKPYVD
+1228 IKNAKLYVD

-1245 PNPVTIHHRL
+1245 PNPVTIYHRL
-1255 AANETTERTF
+1255 AANETATKSF
-1265 QMTWNAAADKWDYE
+1265 QMTWNAAAKKWDYE

-1296 VNYSYESGVA
+1296 VNYSYVSGVT

-1311 TEIANTAPTD
+1311 TEIANAAPSD
-1321 STPYA
+1321 STAYA

-1353 IGTEEKDPET
+1353 IGTEEKDPEA
-1363 TVTMPDGDLNVVGIW
+1363 TVTMPDGDLNVMGIW

-1408 ANQHKAHDYQAVIG
+1408 LNQHNEHDYQAVIG
-1422 LPQQCELFPA
+1422 LPEQYELFPA
-1432 VDYSGYTGYPVSLNT
+1432 EDYCGFTGYPVSLNT

-1452 KYIADEGVHTLAA
+1452 KYIADEGMHTLTT

-1508 DGNGG
+1508 DKNGG

-1569 LWTDKSGSGSGG
+1569 LWTDKGGSGSGG
-1581 SSRDDSYTLRY
+1581 SHNDSYTLRY

-1597 EKLSSESKSSKWTK
+1597 EKLSSESKTRKWTK

-1635 KNEVTDDVKVNTSV
+1635 KNEVTGDVKVNTSV

-1676 YKDGMIRPY
+1676 YKDGNVRPY

-1714 TYTDVTDSY
+1714 TYTDVTGDY

>member
-1 MIFSLLPTSVLAANS
+1 MRKRFFAALLSFVMIFSLLPTSVLAAS
-16 NANDKIKITVR
+16 WQPDDQITIKVR
-27 VFDPVTGGTWV
+27 VFNPNNGGVWE
-38 VGEDTCQKADK
+38 VGTSKCTKGDNL
-49 YVQSVEYEIP
+49 VQSDPYTIPDLDEFIGSNSYRVER
-59 ALSKFVKNNTQT
+59 
-71 VQKVVGNWYFPAGD
+71 VVGNWYFPGGD
-85 RWVGATVEWSNNASN
+85 LNEGSIVYWSCNGTTA
-100 VTMTYWVNNFKF
+100 TMTYWVP
-112 AGDDGGTGGGS
+112 GYVPDGSHGGGETGGGDK
-123 SGSGSEESGSGNY
+123 EESGTGNK
-136 SMTYTIVYHSNYPS
+136 THNFTIEYHSNYPD
-150 GTDYQQTFSYTIRAG
+150 GTDYVQRIPYIVHSYVNNPAHK
-165 YNIGNTGRTVS
+165 
-176 VKSLNDLD
+176 VKSPSELG
-184 FTAPEGYKVAAH
+184 FTAPTGYKLVSPN
-196 PWNTAKDGSGTSV
+196 PWNTKADGTGDKV
-209 DSMCHVKPN
+209 NNYINIANGGKYV
-218 STTHLYA
+218 LYA
-225 QWAPAT
+225 QWAPEQAADP
-231 TTEYVT
+231 VT

-243 DTKYAEKS
+243 SEQYLQTS
-251 YEKDKTVTVIDCTTQ
+251 YLKGDTVTVIDCTTQ

-273 GWDTDKAA
+273 GWDTDMVAK
-281 TTVVY
+281 TVVY
-286 GTDSTFTIKKDTTLY
+286 GADSTFTIKKDTTLY
-301 AVWEEDGPAGPDLP
+301 SVWKEDGPVGPDIP
-315 SKPTETDVNS
+315 SKTDVNS

-340 PNPNHASKTYALA
+340 PNPNHASKTYTLA
-353 SEGYQINDDMTW
+353 SEGYQINDDMKW
-365 DNNFGWITSI
+365 DDTFGWIASI

-385 YIDDLKLPHKE
+385 YIDDLKLPHTE
-396 RGSLSSQIWLQWNE
+396 LSSANNQIWLRWDATAKE
-410 SDSKWEFKDV
+410 WKLRDV
-420 LTDSMLEIP
+420 QADSMLEIP
-429 VKDVNKPDY
+429 
-438 DDLKDAIGK
+438 
-447 ITVKDINTPD
+447 
-457 CGDKEYDLIANGT
+457 
-470 GGSGAMNWSEM
+470 
-481 RVNSDDGTAWKVV
+481 
-494 IHKAP
+494 
-499 YVEKYNGEMSYKEHV
+499 
-514 LVSDSKLE
+514 
-522 LVVKYTAAD
+522 
-531 GWKLASGQNAVIE
+531 
-544 VKHTATIPDPGANA
+544 
-558 FSNLKVQIKCNT
+558 
-570 KTDGSHDL
+570 
-578 QLSYSDG
+578 
-585 TYKFVRRPE
+585 
-594 PQYGYVVFTAADYL
+594 
-608 NTYNKANPGHE
+608 
-619 LKNASA
+619 
-625 AVTWEFEYKDGKW
+625 
-638 QPRVD
+638 
-643 NKLPTIEV
+643 
-651 VCKDKP
+651 
-657 EIPSK
+657 
-662 KDVQFTTVRI
+662 
-672 QCVQPESVV
+672 
-681 RHNDSENAIAGA
+681 
-693 IGNHS
+693 
-698 SAYQLGTEVRQGMY
+698 
-712 NGETRYY
+712 
-719 VDCEITD
+719 
-726 VTPYIADFNY
+726 
-736 LYSGHTEATE
+736 
-746 PEHVLKF
+746 
-753 KLWYCPENENVQG
+753 
-766 KHVWEADTVPTIYV
+766 
-780 KCEAAPSK
+780 
-788 PTEDQQKDMLTGKIK
+788 
-803 VTCVLDDE
+803 
-811 NLGRKENE
+811 
-819 AHQPAGVYALEAGGY
+819 
-834 TGADSVV
+834 
-841 WNSTYNCWTYAI
+841 
-853 TVNKDYYVDKF
+853 
-864 NAEKK
+864 
-869 LPHTEVS
+869 
-876 SATTAFTFKWDSS
+876 
-889 TSSWSLLEA
+889 
-898 PGIENPSAT
+898 
-907 NDIWCEIRV
+907 V

-961 AATIAQ
+961 PATSTDRTK
-967 GQYDLTRYIITVK
+967 YVITVK
-980 AQPYVDAYNAVMKA
+980 AQPYVDAYNADMKA

-1042 SIPDKDKLDG
+1042 SIPDKDKLNE
-1052 AVLDSIVRI
+1052 AVRDSIVRI
-1061 ECATANSGHTYVVK
+1061 ECATAYDDHTYVVK
-1075 QLKDAAATNYTV
+1075 QLKDAATTNYTV

-1097 VTIKNAQAYADLF
+1097 VTITNAQAYADLF
-1110 KPQSMTHTFDASNSD
+1110 KPQSMTHTFDASNSG

-1154 KIMTTCD
+1154 KIMTTCNH
-1161 YPGHNITPPE
+1161 PGPGITPPE
-1171 EYLKKEGYVVQVTH
+1171 EYLKKNYVVKVTH
-1185 INDGATHDYHQNN
+1185 IDDGATHEFYNN
-1198 RQLLQGNSP
+1198 NKQLLLGSSP
-1207 DDYVITPVTT
+1207 DDYVINPVTT
-1217 DSNGATTCTVT
+1217 DSNGETTCTVK
-1228 IKDAKPYVD
+1228 IKNAQLYLD
-1237 WYDQAVAD
+1237 WYDQTVAGD
-1245 PNPVTIHHRL
+1245 GNPVTIHHRL

-1265 QMTWNAAADKWDYE
+1265 QMTWNAAAKKWDYE

-1296 VNYSYESGVA
+1296 VNYSYVSGVT

-1311 TEIANTAPTD
+1311 TEIANAAPSD
-1321 STPYA
+1321 STAYA

-1353 IGTEEKDPET
+1353 IGTEEKDPEA
-1363 TVTMPDGDLNVVGIW
+1363 TVTMPDGDLNVMGIW

-1408 ANQHKAHDYQAVIG
+1408 LNQHNEHDYQAVIG
-1422 LPQQCELFPA
+1422 LPEQYELFPA
-1432 VDYSGYTGYPVSLNT
+1432 EDYCGFTGYPVSLNT

-1452 KYIADEGVHTLAA
+1452 KYIADEGMHTLTT

-1508 DGNGG
+1508 DKNGG

-1569 LWTDKSGSGSGG
+1569 LWTDKGGSGSGG
-1581 SSRDDSYTLRY
+1581 SHNDSYTLRY

-1597 EKLSSESKSSKWTK
+1597 EKLSSESKTSKWTK

-1635 KNEVTDDVKVNTSV
+1635 KNEVTGDVKVNTSV

-1676 YKDGMIRPY
+1676 YKDGNVRPY

-1714 TYTDVTDSY
+1714 TYTDVTGDY

>member
-1 MIFSLLPTSVLAANS
+1 MTVYASPFLSEYNNNRQWGGKYGTHYLA
-16 NANDKIKITVR
+16 
-27 VFDPVTGGTWV
+27 
-38 VGEDTCQKADK
+38 
-49 YVQSVEYEIP
+49 
-59 ALSKFVKNNTQT
+59 KN
-71 VQKVVGNWYFPAGD
+71 KPD
-85 RWVGATVEWSNNASN
+85 
-100 VTMTYWVNNFKF
+100 
-112 AGDDGGTGGGS
+112 
-123 SGSGSEESGSGNY
+123 
-136 SMTYTIVYHSNYPS
+136 
-150 GTDYQQTFSYTIRAG
+150 
-165 YNIGNTGRTVS
+165 
-176 VKSLNDLD
+176 
-184 FTAPEGYKVAAH
+184 
-196 PWNTAKDGSGTSV
+196 TAKI
-209 DSMCHVKPN
+209 M
-218 STTHLYA
+218 
-225 QWAPAT
+225 W
-231 TTEYVT
+231 
-237 LTYMDG
+237 
-243 DTKYAEKS
+243 
-251 YEKDKTVTVIDCTTQ
+251 
-266 KTGYTFK
+266 F
-273 GWDTDKAA
+273 
-281 TTVVY
+281 Y
-286 GTDSTFTIKKDTTLY
+286 GTDGSWYYDNTNVPVEFYITCSKPSQNEFTLIYNENAPTGKTADDVTDMPNPKEVKASDTSTSHTFTISSNVPKCEGYVFQGWSTTPDGTAAYQPKGEITISKDTNLY
-301 AVWEEDGPAGPDLP
+301 AVWHQHTDG
-315 SKPTETDVNS
+315 
-325 LNGTVKVTCMLSDRE
+325 NGDGFCDDDNTCMHPKDE
-340 PNPNHASKTYALA
+340 NTGYCKVDDCNHPHEGEGACCPKPS
-353 SEGYQINDDMTW
+353 SE
-365 DNNFGWITSI
+365 
-375 TVDKNVYIQK
+375 
-385 YIDDLKLPHKE
+385 
-396 RGSLSSQIWLQWNE
+396 
-410 SDSKWEFKDV
+410 
-420 LTDSMLEIP
+420 
-429 VKDVNKPDY
+429 
-438 DDLKDAIGK
+438 
-447 ITVKDINTPD
+447 
-457 CGDKEYDLIANGT
+457 
-470 GGSGAMNWSEM
+470 
-481 RVNSDDGTAWKVV
+481 
-494 IHKAP
+494 
-499 YVEKYNGEMSYKEHV
+499 
-514 LVSDSKLE
+514 
-522 LVVKYTAAD
+522 
-531 GWKLASGQNAVIE
+531 
-544 VKHTATIPDPGANA
+544 
-558 FSNLKVQIKCNT
+558 
-570 KTDGSHDL
+570 
-578 QLSYSDG
+578 
-585 TYKFVRRPE
+585 
-594 PQYGYVVFTAADYL
+594 
-608 NTYNKANPGHE
+608 
-619 LKNASA
+619 
-625 AVTWEFEYKDGKW
+625 
-638 QPRVD
+638 
-643 NKLPTIEV
+643 
-651 VCKDKP
+651 
-657 EIPSK
+657 
-662 KDVQFTTVRI
+662 
-672 QCVQPESVV
+672 
-681 RHNDSENAIAGA
+681 
-693 IGNHS
+693 
-698 SAYQLGTEVRQGMY
+698 
-712 NGETRYY
+712 
-719 VDCEITD
+719 
-726 VTPYIADFNY
+726 
-736 LYSGHTEATE
+736 
-746 PEHVLKF
+746 
-753 KLWYCPENENVQG
+753 
-766 KHVWEADTVPTIYV
+766 
-780 KCEAAPSK
+780 PSK

-803 VTCVLDDE
+803 VTCVQDDE

-961 AATIAQ
+961 PATIAQ

-980 AQPYVDAYNAVMKA
+980 AQPYVDAYNADMKA

-1022 IADGKVPLEVHVKHS
+1022 IADGKVPLEVHIKHS
-1037 SVPDP
+1037 SAPDP
-1042 SIPDKDKLDG
+1042 SVPDKDKLNE

-1061 ECATANSGHTYVVK
+1061 ECATAFNEHSYVVK

-1097 VTIKNAQAYADLF
+1097 VTITNAQAYADLF
-1110 KPQSMTHTFDASNSD
+1110 KPDNMTHTFDASNSG

-1134 SQNATSGVWGWAL
+1134 SKNATSGVWGWAL

-1154 KIMTTCD
+1154 KIMTTCNH
-1161 YPGHNITPPE
+1161 PGPGITPPE
-1171 EYLKKEGYVVQVTH
+1171 EYLKQNYVVKVTH
-1185 INDGATHDYHQNN
+1185 IDDGATHEFYNN
-1198 RQLLQGNSP
+1198 NNQLLLGGSP
-1207 DDYVITPVTT
+1207 DDYEITPVTT
-1217 DSNGATTCTVT
+1217 DSNGVTTCTVT
-1228 IKDAKPYVD
+1228 IKNAKLYVD

-1245 PNPVTIHHRL
+1245 PNPVTIYHRL
-1255 AANETTERTF
+1255 AANETATKSF
-1265 QMTWNAAADKWDYE
+1265 QMTWNAAAKKWDYE

-1296 VNYSYESGVA
+1296 VNYSYVSGVT

-1311 TEIANTAPTD
+1311 TEIANAAPSD
-1321 STPYA
+1321 STAYA

-1335 KPNDVTV
+1335 KPNDVTA

-1353 IGTEEKDPET
+1353 IGTEEKDPEA
-1363 TVTMPDGDLNVVGIW
+1363 TVTMPDGDLNVMGIW

-1408 ANQHKAHDYQAVIG
+1408 LNQHNEHDYQAVIG
-1422 LPQQCELFPA
+1422 LPEQYELFPA
-1432 VDYSGYTGYPVSLNT
+1432 EDYCGFTGYPVSLNT

-1452 KYIADEGVHTLAA
+1452 KYIADEGMHTLTT

-1508 DGNGG
+1508 DKNGG

-1560 VNSNVIVKA
+1560 VNSSVIVKA
-1569 LWTDKSGSGSGG
+1569 LWTDKGGSGSGG
-1581 SSRDDSYTLRY
+1581 SHNDSYTLRY

-1597 EKLSSESKSSKWTK
+1597 EKLSSESKTSKWTK

-1635 KNEVTDDVKVNTSV
+1635 KNEVTGDVKVNTSV

-1676 YKDGMIRPY
+1676 YKDGNVRPY

-1714 TYTDVTDSY
+1714 TYTDVTGDY

>member
-1 MIFSLLPTSVLAANS
+1 MRKRFFAALLSFVMIFSLLPTSVLAAS
-16 NANDKIKITVR
+16 WQPDDQITIKVR
-27 VFDPVTGGTWV
+27 VFNPNNGGVWE
-38 VGEDTCQKADK
+38 VGTSKCTKGDNL
-49 YVQSVEYEIP
+49 VQSDPYTIPDLDEFIGSNSYRVER
-59 ALSKFVKNNTQT
+59 
-71 VQKVVGNWYFPAGD
+71 VVGNWYFPGGD
-85 RWVGATVEWSNNASN
+85 LNEGSIVYWSCNGTTA
-100 VTMTYWVNNFKF
+100 TMTYWVP
-112 AGDDGGTGGGS
+112 GYVPDGSHGGGETGGGDK
-123 SGSGSEESGSGNY
+123 EESGTGNK
-136 SMTYTIVYHSNYPS
+136 THNFTIEYHSNYPD
-150 GTDYQQTFSYTIRAG
+150 GTDYVQRIPYIVHSYVNNPAHK
-165 YNIGNTGRTVS
+165 
-176 VKSLNDLD
+176 VKSPSELG
-184 FTAPEGYKVAAH
+184 FTAPTGYKLVSPN
-196 PWNTAKDGSGTSV
+196 PWNTKADGTGDKV
-209 DSMCHVKPN
+209 NNYINIANGGKYV
-218 STTHLYA
+218 LYA
-225 QWAPAT
+225 QWAPEQAADP
-231 TTEYVT
+231 VT

-243 DTKYAEKS
+243 SEQYLQTS
-251 YEKDKTVTVIDCTTQ
+251 YLKGDTVTVIDCTTQ

-273 GWDTDKAA
+273 GWDTDMVAK
-281 TTVVY
+281 TVVY
-286 GTDSTFTIKKDTTLY
+286 GADSTFTIKKDTTLY
-301 AVWEEDGPAGPDLP
+301 AVWKEDGPVGPDIP
-315 SKPTETDVNS
+315 SKTDVNS

-340 PNPNHASKTYALA
+340 PNPNHASKTYTLA
-353 SEGYQINDDMTW
+353 SEGYQINDDMKW
-365 DNNFGWITSI
+365 DDTFGWIASI

-385 YIDDLKLPHKE
+385 YIDDLKLPHTE
-396 RGSLSSQIWLQWNE
+396 LSSANNQIWLRWDATAKE
-410 SDSKWEFKDV
+410 WKLRDV
-420 LTDSMLEIP
+420 QADSMLEIP
-429 VKDVNKPDY
+429 
-438 DDLKDAIGK
+438 
-447 ITVKDINTPD
+447 
-457 CGDKEYDLIANGT
+457 
-470 GGSGAMNWSEM
+470 
-481 RVNSDDGTAWKVV
+481 
-494 IHKAP
+494 
-499 YVEKYNGEMSYKEHV
+499 
-514 LVSDSKLE
+514 
-522 LVVKYTAAD
+522 
-531 GWKLASGQNAVIE
+531 
-544 VKHTATIPDPGANA
+544 
-558 FSNLKVQIKCNT
+558 
-570 KTDGSHDL
+570 
-578 QLSYSDG
+578 
-585 TYKFVRRPE
+585 
-594 PQYGYVVFTAADYL
+594 
-608 NTYNKANPGHE
+608 
-619 LKNASA
+619 
-625 AVTWEFEYKDGKW
+625 
-638 QPRVD
+638 
-643 NKLPTIEV
+643 
-651 VCKDKP
+651 
-657 EIPSK
+657 
-662 KDVQFTTVRI
+662 
-672 QCVQPESVV
+672 
-681 RHNDSENAIAGA
+681 
-693 IGNHS
+693 
-698 SAYQLGTEVRQGMY
+698 
-712 NGETRYY
+712 
-719 VDCEITD
+719 
-726 VTPYIADFNY
+726 
-736 LYSGHTEATE
+736 
-746 PEHVLKF
+746 
-753 KLWYCPENENVQG
+753 
-766 KHVWEADTVPTIYV
+766 
-780 KCEAAPSK
+780 
-788 PTEDQQKDMLTGKIK
+788 
-803 VTCVLDDE
+803 
-811 NLGRKENE
+811 
-819 AHQPAGVYALEAGGY
+819 
-834 TGADSVV
+834 
-841 WNSTYNCWTYAI
+841 
-853 TVNKDYYVDKF
+853 
-864 NAEKK
+864 
-869 LPHTEVS
+869 
-876 SATTAFTFKWDSS
+876 
-889 TSSWSLLEA
+889 
-898 PGIENPSAT
+898 
-907 NDIWCEIRV
+907 V

-961 AATIAQ
+961 PATSTDRTK
-967 GQYDLTRYIITVK
+967 YVITVK
-980 AQPYVDAYNAVMKA
+980 AQPYVDAYNADMKT
-994 AGKYDKHELNS
+994 AGKYNKHELNS

-1022 IADGKVPLEVHVKHS
+1022 ITDGKVPLEVHVKHS
-1037 SVPDP
+1037 SAPDP
-1042 SIPDKDKLDG
+1042 SIPDKGKLDE

-1110 KPQSMTHTFDASNSD
+1110 KPDNMTHTFDASNSG
-1125 NRLSFTLKW
+1125 NQLSFTLKW
-1134 SQNATSGVWGWAL
+1134 SKNATSGVWGWAL

-1154 KIMTTCD
+1154 KIMTTCNH
-1161 YPGHNITPPE
+1161 PGPGITPPE
-1171 EYLKKEGYVVQVTH
+1171 KYLKQNYVVQVTH
-1185 INDGATHDYHQNN
+1185 IDDGATHGFYNN
-1198 RQLLQGNSP
+1198 NQQLLLGSSP
-1207 DDYVITPVTT
+1207 NDYVITSVTT
-1217 DSNGATTCTVT
+1217 DGNGKPTCTVT
-1228 IKDAKPYVD
+1228 IKNAQLYLD
-1237 WYDQAVAD
+1237 WYDRAGAGNG
-1245 PNPVTIHHRL
+1245 NPVTIHHRL
-1255 AANETTERTF
+1255 AANETAERTF
-1265 QMTWNAAADKWDYE
+1265 QMTWNAAEKKWDYE

-1289 PSTDTHH
+1289 PSTDTHR
-1296 VNYSYESGVA
+1296 VNYSYVSGVA
-1306 GVELP
+1306 GVDLP
-1311 TEIANTAPTD
+1311 PEIGAAPTD
-1321 STPYA
+1321 PTPYA
-1326 KGATVKLAA
+1326 ENNPVKLAA

-1363 TVTMPDGDLNVVGIW
+1363 TVTMPDGDLNVEGVW
-1378 TRQHTAPGAEDIKKA
+1378 TRQHTAPGTEDIKKA

-1408 ANQHKAHDYQAVIG
+1408 VKQHDAHDYQAVIG
-1422 LPQQCELFPA
+1422 LPEQYELFPA
-1432 VDYSGYTGYPVSLNT
+1432 EDYFGYTGYRVSLNT

-1452 KYIADEGVHTLAA
+1452 KYIADEGMHTLTT

-1499 EHVNYTVSF
+1499 EHVNYTVFF
-1508 DGNGG
+1508 DKNGG

-1569 LWTDKSGSGSGG
+1569 LWTDKGGSGSGG
-1581 SSRDDSYTLRY
+1581 SHNDSYTLRY

-1597 EKLSSESKSSKWTK
+1597 EKLSSESKTSKWTK

-1635 KNEVTDDVKVNTSV
+1635 KNEVTGDVKVNTSV

-1676 YKDGMIRPY
+1676 YKDGNVRPY

-1714 TYTDVTDSY
+1714 TYTDVTGDY

-1748 NAPITRAQFAAIC
+1748 HAPITRAQFAAIC

>member
-1 MIFSLLPTSVLAANS
+1 MRKRFFAALLSFVMIFSLLPTSVLAAS
-16 NANDKIKITVR
+16 WQPDDQITIKVR
-27 VFDPVTGGTWV
+27 VFNPNNGGVWE
-38 VGEDTCQKADK
+38 VGTSKCTKGDNL
-49 YVQSVEYEIP
+49 VQSDPYTIPDLDEFIGSNSYRVER
-59 ALSKFVKNNTQT
+59 
-71 VQKVVGNWYFPAGD
+71 VVGNWYFPGGD
-85 RWVGATVEWSNNASN
+85 LNEGSIVYWSCNGTTA
-100 VTMTYWVNNFKF
+100 TMTYWVP
-112 AGDDGGTGGGS
+112 GYVPDGSHGGGETGGGDK
-123 SGSGSEESGSGNY
+123 EESGTGNK
-136 SMTYTIVYHSNYPS
+136 THNFTIEYHSNYPD
-150 GTDYQQTFSYTIRAG
+150 GTDYVQRIPYIVHSYVNNPAHK
-165 YNIGNTGRTVS
+165 
-176 VKSLNDLD
+176 VKSPSELG
-184 FTAPEGYKVAAH
+184 FTAPTGYKLVSPN
-196 PWNTAKDGSGTSV
+196 PWNTKADGTGDKV
-209 DSMCHVKPN
+209 NNYINIANGGKYV
-218 STTHLYA
+218 LYA
-225 QWAPAT
+225 QWAPEQAADP
-231 TTEYVT
+231 VT

-243 DTKYAEKS
+243 SEQYLQTS
-251 YEKDKTVTVIDCTTQ
+251 YLKGDTVTVIDCTTQ

-273 GWDTDKAA
+273 GWDTDMVAK
-281 TTVVY
+281 TVVY
-286 GTDSTFTIKKDTTLY
+286 GADSTFTIKKDTTLY
-301 AVWEEDGPAGPDLP
+301 SVWKEDGPVGPDIP
-315 SKPTETDVNS
+315 SKTDVNS

-340 PNPNHASKTYALA
+340 PNPNHASKTYTLA
-353 SEGYQINDDMTW
+353 SEGYQINDDMKW
-365 DNNFGWITSI
+365 DDTFGWIASI

-385 YIDDLKLPHKE
+385 YIDDLKLPHTE
-396 RGSLSSQIWLQWNE
+396 LSSANNQIWLRWDATAKE
-410 SDSKWEFKDV
+410 WKLRDV
-420 LTDSMLEIP
+420 QADSMLEIP
-429 VKDVNKPDY
+429 
-438 DDLKDAIGK
+438 
-447 ITVKDINTPD
+447 
-457 CGDKEYDLIANGT
+457 
-470 GGSGAMNWSEM
+470 
-481 RVNSDDGTAWKVV
+481 
-494 IHKAP
+494 
-499 YVEKYNGEMSYKEHV
+499 
-514 LVSDSKLE
+514 
-522 LVVKYTAAD
+522 
-531 GWKLASGQNAVIE
+531 
-544 VKHTATIPDPGANA
+544 
-558 FSNLKVQIKCNT
+558 
-570 KTDGSHDL
+570 
-578 QLSYSDG
+578 
-585 TYKFVRRPE
+585 
-594 PQYGYVVFTAADYL
+594 
-608 NTYNKANPGHE
+608 
-619 LKNASA
+619 
-625 AVTWEFEYKDGKW
+625 
-638 QPRVD
+638 
-643 NKLPTIEV
+643 
-651 VCKDKP
+651 
-657 EIPSK
+657 
-662 KDVQFTTVRI
+662 
-672 QCVQPESVV
+672 
-681 RHNDSENAIAGA
+681 
-693 IGNHS
+693 
-698 SAYQLGTEVRQGMY
+698 
-712 NGETRYY
+712 
-719 VDCEITD
+719 
-726 VTPYIADFNY
+726 
-736 LYSGHTEATE
+736 
-746 PEHVLKF
+746 
-753 KLWYCPENENVQG
+753 
-766 KHVWEADTVPTIYV
+766 
-780 KCEAAPSK
+780 
-788 PTEDQQKDMLTGKIK
+788 
-803 VTCVLDDE
+803 
-811 NLGRKENE
+811 
-819 AHQPAGVYALEAGGY
+819 
-834 TGADSVV
+834 
-841 WNSTYNCWTYAI
+841 
-853 TVNKDYYVDKF
+853 
-864 NAEKK
+864 
-869 LPHTEVS
+869 
-876 SATTAFTFKWDSS
+876 
-889 TSSWSLLEA
+889 
-898 PGIENPSAT
+898 
-907 NDIWCEIRV
+907 V

-961 AATIAQ
+961 PATSTDRTK
-967 GQYDLTRYIITVK
+967 YVITVK
-980 AQPYVDAYNAVMKA
+980 AQPYVDAYNADMKA

-1042 SIPDKDKLDG
+1042 SIPDKDKLNE
-1052 AVLDSIVRI
+1052 AVRDSIVRI
-1061 ECATANSGHTYVVK
+1061 ECATAYDDHTYVVK
-1075 QLKDAAATNYTV
+1075 QLKDAATTNYTV

-1097 VTIKNAQAYADLF
+1097 VTITNAQAYADLF
-1110 KPQSMTHTFDASNSD
+1110 KPQSMTHTFDASNSG

-1154 KIMTTCD
+1154 KIMTTCNH
-1161 YPGHNITPPE
+1161 PGPGITPPE
-1171 EYLKKEGYVVQVTH
+1171 EYLKKNYVVKVTH
-1185 INDGATHDYHQNN
+1185 IDDGATHEFYNN
-1198 RQLLQGNSP
+1198 NKQLLLGSSP
-1207 DDYVITPVTT
+1207 DDYVINPVTT
-1217 DSNGATTCTVT
+1217 DSNGETTCTVK
-1228 IKDAKPYVD
+1228 IKNAQLYLD
-1237 WYDQAVAD
+1237 WYDQTVAGD
-1245 PNPVTIHHRL
+1245 GNPVTIHHRL

-1265 QMTWNAAADKWDYE
+1265 QMTWNAAAKKWDYE

-1296 VNYSYESGVA
+1296 VNYSYVSGVT

-1311 TEIANTAPTD
+1311 TEIANAAPSD
-1321 STPYA
+1321 STAYA

-1353 IGTEEKDPET
+1353 IGTEEKDPEA
-1363 TVTMPDGDLNVVGIW
+1363 TVTMPDGDLNVMGIW

-1408 ANQHKAHDYQAVIG
+1408 LNQHNEHDYQAVIG
-1422 LPQQCELFPA
+1422 LPEQYELFPA
-1432 VDYSGYTGYPVSLNT
+1432 EDYCGFTGYPVSLNT

-1452 KYIADEGVHTLAA
+1452 KYIADEGMHTLTT

-1508 DGNGG
+1508 DKNGG
-1513 TGTMNSETVI
+1513 TGTMNPETVI

-1538 SNKKFDGWEING
+1538 SNKKFDGWEVNG

-1569 LWTDKSGSGSGG
+1569 LWTDKGGSGSGG
-1581 SSRDDSYTLRY
+1581 SHNDSYTLRY

-1597 EKLSSESKSSKWTK
+1597 EKLSSESKTSKWTK
-1611 DYEDLPIPTR
+1611 DYEDFPIPTR

-1635 KNEVTDDVKVNTSV
+1635 KNEVTGDVKVNTSV

-1676 YKDGMIRPY
+1676 YKDGNVRPY

-1714 TYTDVTDSY
+1714 TYTDVTGDY

-1761 ARFDTGKTYG
+1761 ARFDTGKVYG
-1771 SQSFSDIQGHWA
+1771 TQSFSDIQGHWA

>member
-1 MIFSLLPTSVLAANS
+1 MRKRFFAALLSFVMIFSLLPTSVLAANS

-123 SGSGSEESGSGNY
+123 SGSGTEESGSGNY

-438 DDLKDAIGK
+438 DDLKGAIGK

-698 SAYQLGTEVRQGMY
+698 SAYQLGTEVRQGTY

-726 VTPYIADFNY
+726 VTPYIADFNN
-736 LYSGHTEATE
+736 LYYGHTEATE

-753 KLWYCPENENVQG
+753 KLWYCPENQNVQG

-788 PTEDQQKDMLTGKIK
+788 PKDSDLNGASYVEVVCDKNEHKTGTFTLSYGDYTVGNVEGDSQSGYTCTVTVKTEKYVNAYNETTNADNVKHVKVSEEVQLTFSYDAGTKTWKSDTKATIHTTHEKQDPKPDEGKI
-803 VTCVLDDE
+803 
-811 NLGRKENE
+811 
-819 AHQPAGVYALEAGGY
+819 
-834 TGADSVV
+834 
-841 WNSTYNCWTYAI
+841 
-853 TVNKDYYVDKF
+853 
-864 NAEKK
+864 
-869 LPHTEVS
+869 
-876 SATTAFTFKWDSS
+876 
-889 TSSWSLLEA
+889 
-898 PGIENPSAT
+898 
-907 NDIWCEIRV
+907 
-916 KDVYSPGNDELK
+916 
-928 NLIGKVKVVD
+928 
-938 DNTTSC
+938 
-944 GDKDYD
+944 
-950 LITTGDALMKM
+950 GDA
-961 AATIAQ
+961 IGDAQ
-967 GQYDLTRYIITVK
+967 VMIQCADKPIDHPTVEMRVGGLQN
-980 AQPYVDAYNAVMKA
+980 AQPNTSYR
-994 AGKYDKHELNS
+994 
-1005 GATMTLTVEY
+1005 
-1015 VAGTGWT
+1015 
-1022 IADGKVPLEVHVKHS
+1022 IDGN
-1037 SVPDP
+1037 
-1042 SIPDKDKLDG
+1042 I
-1052 AVLDSIVRI
+1052 
-1061 ECATANSGHTYVVK
+1061 
-1075 QLKDAAATNYTV
+1075 
-1087 AYTDGDNTAT
+1087 AT
-1097 VTIKNAQAYADLF
+1097 VTINNPEAYAAEYKEGGAD
-1110 KPQSMTHTFDASNSD
+1110 HTYKADGS
-1125 NRLSFTLKW
+1125 RTTFTLKW
-1134 SQNATSGVWGWAL
+1134 SEDKEKGWGWYFEGEYAL
-1147 EDQTAYA
+1147 
-1154 KIMTTCD
+1154 INTTC
-1161 YPGHNITPPE
+1161 
-1171 EYLKKEGYVVQVTH
+1171 K
-1185 INDGATHDYHQNN
+1185 
-1198 RQLLQGNSP
+1198 
-1207 DDYVITPVTT
+1207 
-1217 DSNGATTCTVT
+1217 TVT
-1228 IKDAKPYVD
+1228 
-1237 WYDQAVAD
+1237 
-1245 PNPVTIHHRL
+1245 
-1255 AANETTERTF
+1255 
-1265 QMTWNAAADKWDYE
+1265 
-1279 IVEYKVTCAN
+1279 
-1289 PSTDTHH
+1289 
-1296 VNYSYESGVA
+1296 
-1306 GVELP
+1306 
-1311 TEIANTAPTD
+1311 
-1321 STPYA
+1321 
-1326 KGATVKLAA
+1326 
-1335 KPNDVTV
+1335 
-1342 GDYVW
+1342 
-1347 SFQTWK
+1347 
-1353 IGTEEKDPET
+1353 
-1363 TVTMPDGDLNVVGIW
+1363 
-1378 TRQHTAPGAEDIKKA
+1378 
-1393 LGAEE
+1393 
-1398 KTVKVVCVTA
+1398 
-1408 ANQHKAHDYQAVIG
+1408 NQ
-1422 LPQQCELFPA
+1422 
-1432 VDYSGYTGYPVSLNT
+1432 
-1447 GLFLA
+1447 
-1452 KYIADEGVHTLAA
+1452 
-1465 GTPDTITWI
+1465 
-1474 VYWNDTESEWR
+1474 
-1485 ADPYNDA
+1485 
-1492 AKKSIDV
+1492 
-1499 EHVNYTVSF
+1499 YTVSF

-1513 TGTMNSETVI
+1513 TGTMNSETVA

-1538 SNKKFDGWEING
+1538 SNKKFDAWEVDG
-1550 TKYAVGASIE
+1550 TRYEVGAFVD
-1560 VNSNVIVKA
+1560 VNSNITVKA
-1569 LWTDKSGSGSGG
+1569 LWKDATPAVTYLVTVKDSYAATTGEGRYEAGKTVTIHAGSRSNYRFDGWTTTSAGVTLASASSKDTTFVMPANAVTVTANWTYIGGSGSGG

-1635 KNEVTDDVKVNTSV
+1635 KNEVTGDVKVNTSV

-1654 GWTAVEVP
+1654 DWTAVEVP

-1676 YKDGMIRPY
+1676 YKDGNVRPY

-1714 TYTDVTDSY
+1714 TYTDVTGDY

>member
-1 MIFSLLPTSVLAANS
+1 MRKRFFAALLSFVMIFSLLPTSVLAANS

-123 SGSGSEESGSGNY
+123 SGSGTEESGSGNY

-196 PWNTAKDGSGTSV
+196 PWNTAKDGSGTPV
-209 DSMCHVKPN
+209 DSMCYVKPN

-301 AVWEEDGPAGPDLP
+301 AVWEEDGPIGPDLP
-315 SKPTETDVNS
+315 
-325 LNGTVKVTCMLSDRE
+325 R
-340 PNPNHASKTYALA
+340 
-353 SEGYQINDDMTW
+353 
-365 DNNFGWITSI
+365 
-375 TVDKNVYIQK
+375 
-385 YIDDLKLPHKE
+385 
-396 RGSLSSQIWLQWNE
+396 
-410 SDSKWEFKDV
+410 
-420 LTDSMLEIP
+420 
-429 VKDVNKPDY
+429 
-438 DDLKDAIGK
+438 
-447 ITVKDINTPD
+447 
-457 CGDKEYDLIANGT
+457 
-470 GGSGAMNWSEM
+470 
-481 RVNSDDGTAWKVV
+481 
-494 IHKAP
+494 KA
-499 YVEKYNGEMSYKEHV
+499 
-514 LVSDSKLE
+514 
-522 LVVKYTAAD
+522 
-531 GWKLASGQNAVIE
+531 
-544 VKHTATIPDPGANA
+544 
-558 FSNLKVQIKCNT
+558 
-570 KTDGSHDL
+570 
-578 QLSYSDG
+578 
-585 TYKFVRRPE
+585 
-594 PQYGYVVFTAADYL
+594 
-608 NTYNKANPGHE
+608 
-619 LKNASA
+619 
-625 AVTWEFEYKDGKW
+625 
-638 QPRVD
+638 
-643 NKLPTIEV
+643 
-651 VCKDKP
+651 
-657 EIPSK
+657 
-662 KDVQFTTVRI
+662 DVQHATVRI

-681 RHNDSENAIAGA
+681 KHNDSENAIAGA
-693 IGNHS
+693 IGTHP
-698 SAYQLGTEVRQGMY
+698 SAYQLGTEVKQGTY

-726 VTPYIADFNY
+726 VTPYIADFNN

-980 AQPYVDAYNAVMKA
+980 AQPYVDAYNADMKA

-1042 SIPDKDKLDG
+1042 SIPDKDKLNE
-1052 AVLDSIVRI
+1052 AVRDSIVRI
-1061 ECATANSGHTYVVK
+1061 ECATAYDDHTYVVK
-1075 QLKDAAATNYTV
+1075 QLKDAATTNYTV

-1097 VTIKNAQAYADLF
+1097 VTITNAQAYADLF
-1110 KPQSMTHTFDASNSD
+1110 KPQSMTHTYDASNSG

-1154 KIMTTCD
+1154 KIMTTCNH
-1161 YPGHNITPPE
+1161 PGPGITPPE
-1171 EYLKKEGYVVQVTH
+1171 EYLKKNYVVKVTH
-1185 INDGATHDYHQNN
+1185 INDGATHGFYNN
-1198 RQLLQGNSP
+1198 NQQLLLGSSP
-1207 DDYVITPVTT
+1207 NDYVITSVTT
-1217 DSNGATTCTVT
+1217 DGNGKPTCTVT
-1228 IKDAKPYVD
+1228 IKNAQLYLD
-1237 WYDQAVAD
+1237 WYDRAGAGNG
-1245 PNPVTIHHRL
+1245 NPVTIHHRL
-1255 AANETTERTF
+1255 AANEAAERIF
-1265 QMTWNAAADKWDYE
+1265 QMTWNAAEKKWDYE

-1296 VNYSYESGVA
+1296 VNYSYVSGVT

-1311 TEIANTAPTD
+1311 TEIANAAPSD
-1321 STPYA
+1321 STAYA

-1353 IGTEEKDPET
+1353 IGTEEKDPEA
-1363 TVTMPDGDLNVVGIW
+1363 TVTMPDGDLNVMGIW

-1408 ANQHKAHDYQAVIG
+1408 LNQHNEHDYQAVIG
-1422 LPQQCELFPA
+1422 LPEQYELFPA
-1432 VDYSGYTGYPVSLNT
+1432 EDYCGFTGYPVSLNT

-1452 KYIADEGVHTLAA
+1452 KYIADEGMHTLTT

-1508 DGNGG
+1508 DKNGG

-1560 VNSNVIVKA
+1560 VNSKVIVKA
-1569 LWTDKSGSGSGG
+1569 LWTDKGGSGSGG
-1581 SSRDDSYTLRY
+1581 SHNDSYTLRY

-1597 EKLSSESKSSKWTK
+1597 EKLSSESKTSKWTK

-1635 KNEVTDDVKVNTSV
+1635 KNEVTGDVKVNTSV

-1676 YKDGMIRPY
+1676 YKDGNVRPY

-1714 TYTDVTDSY
+1714 TYTDVTGDY

-1761 ARFDTGKTYG
+1761 ARFDTGKVYG
-1771 SQSFSDIQGHWA
+1771 TQSFSDIQGHWA

>member
-1 MIFSLLPTSVLAANS
+1 MRKRFFAALLSFVMIFSLLPTSVLAADS
-16 NANDKIKITVR
+16 GVIESALLSYETWLQGDVDAKPYTGDGILSSGKIQVGVGEKVQDKGGMTFGPIYLGSMGVVTDFNGPGGAPIVYNYGSDIVDVTVAVDNKDTLIVTFVGKKDGVATVKIDFGAVFKYVRGAADGQTYVAGLLTYNVTVGNGGS
-27 VFDPVTGGTWV
+27 GGTT
-38 VGEDTCQKADK
+38 DPKAPRK
-49 YVQSVEYEIP
+49 P
-59 ALSKFVKNNTQT
+59 
-71 VQKVVGNWYFPAGD
+71 
-85 RWVGATVEWSNNASN
+85 NASEVEN
-100 VTMTYWVNNFKF
+100 FGHGSPKSAVKLTCDNNQKHSCRFTLIRDDVIYDTGYSFGSVIKNDDRYEDVPSSQYPWMCEMTVYASPFLSEYNNNRQW
-112 AGDDGGTGGGS
+112 GGK
-123 SGSGSEESGSGNY
+123 Y
-136 SMTYTIVYHSNYPS
+136 
-150 GTDYQQTFSYTIRAG
+150 GTHYLAKNKPD
-165 YNIGNTGRTVS
+165 
-176 VKSLNDLD
+176 
-184 FTAPEGYKVAAH
+184 
-196 PWNTAKDGSGTSV
+196 TAKI
-209 DSMCHVKPN
+209 M
-218 STTHLYA
+218 
-225 QWAPAT
+225 W
-231 TTEYVT
+231 
-237 LTYMDG
+237 
-243 DTKYAEKS
+243 
-251 YEKDKTVTVIDCTTQ
+251 
-266 KTGYTFK
+266 F
-273 GWDTDKAA
+273 
-281 TTVVY
+281 Y
-286 GTDSTFTIKKDTTLY
+286 GTDGSWYYDNTNVPVEFYITCSKPSQNEFTLIYNENAPTGKTADDVTDMPNPKEVKASDTSTSHTFTISSNVPKCEGYVFQGWSTTPDGTAAYQPKGEITISKDTNLY
-301 AVWEEDGPAGPDLP
+301 AVWHQHTDG
-315 SKPTETDVNS
+315 
-325 LNGTVKVTCMLSDRE
+325 NGDGFCDDDNTCMHPKDE
-340 PNPNHASKTYALA
+340 NTGYCKVDDCNHPHEGEGACCPKPS
-353 SEGYQINDDMTW
+353 SE
-365 DNNFGWITSI
+365 
-375 TVDKNVYIQK
+375 
-385 YIDDLKLPHKE
+385 
-396 RGSLSSQIWLQWNE
+396 
-410 SDSKWEFKDV
+410 
-420 LTDSMLEIP
+420 
-429 VKDVNKPDY
+429 
-438 DDLKDAIGK
+438 
-447 ITVKDINTPD
+447 
-457 CGDKEYDLIANGT
+457 
-470 GGSGAMNWSEM
+470 
-481 RVNSDDGTAWKVV
+481 
-494 IHKAP
+494 
-499 YVEKYNGEMSYKEHV
+499 
-514 LVSDSKLE
+514 
-522 LVVKYTAAD
+522 
-531 GWKLASGQNAVIE
+531 
-544 VKHTATIPDPGANA
+544 
-558 FSNLKVQIKCNT
+558 
-570 KTDGSHDL
+570 
-578 QLSYSDG
+578 
-585 TYKFVRRPE
+585 
-594 PQYGYVVFTAADYL
+594 
-608 NTYNKANPGHE
+608 
-619 LKNASA
+619 
-625 AVTWEFEYKDGKW
+625 
-638 QPRVD
+638 
-643 NKLPTIEV
+643 
-651 VCKDKP
+651 
-657 EIPSK
+657 
-662 KDVQFTTVRI
+662 
-672 QCVQPESVV
+672 
-681 RHNDSENAIAGA
+681 
-693 IGNHS
+693 
-698 SAYQLGTEVRQGMY
+698 
-712 NGETRYY
+712 
-719 VDCEITD
+719 
-726 VTPYIADFNY
+726 
-736 LYSGHTEATE
+736 
-746 PEHVLKF
+746 
-753 KLWYCPENENVQG
+753 
-766 KHVWEADTVPTIYV
+766 
-780 KCEAAPSK
+780 PSK

-938 DNTTSC
+938 DNTPSC

-1042 SIPDKDKLDG
+1042 SVPDKDKLNE

-1110 KPQSMTHTFDASNSD
+1110 KPDNMTHTFDASNSG
-1125 NRLSFTLKW
+1125 NRPSFTLKW
-1134 SQNATSGVWGWAL
+1134 SKNATSGVWGWAL

-1154 KIMTTCD
+1154 KIMTTCNH
-1161 YPGHNITPPE
+1161 PGPGITPPE
-1171 EYLKKEGYVVQVTH
+1171 EYLKQNYVVKVTH
-1185 INDGATHDYHQNN
+1185 IDDGATHGFYNN
-1198 RQLLQGNSP
+1198 NQQLLLGGSP
-1207 DDYVITPVTT
+1207 DDYEITPVTT
-1217 DSNGATTCTVT
+1217 DSNGVTCTVK
-1228 IKDAKPYVD
+1228 IKNAQLYLN
-1237 WYDQAVAD
+1237 WYDQAVAGD
-1245 PNPVTIHHRL
+1245 GNPVTIHHRL

-1265 QMTWNAAADKWDYE
+1265 QMTWNAAEKKWDYE

-1296 VNYSYESGVA
+1296 VNYSYVSGVT
-1306 GVELP
+1306 GVDLP
-1311 TEIANTAPTD
+1311 TEIANAAPSD

-1326 KGATVKLAA
+1326 KGATVTLAA

-1342 GDYVW
+1342 DDYVW

-1353 IGTEEKDPET
+1353 IGTEEKNPEA
-1363 TVTMPDGDLNVVGIW
+1363 TVSMPASDLNVVGVW

-1398 KTVKVVCVTA
+1398 KMVKVVCVTA

-1560 VNSNVIVKA
+1560 VNSNVTVKA
-1569 LWTDKSGSGSGG
+1569 LWKDKSGSGSGG

>member
-1 MIFSLLPTSVLAANS
+1 MRKRFFAALLSFVMIFSLLPTSVLAANS

-123 SGSGSEESGSGNY
+123 SGSGTEESGSGNY

-209 DSMCHVKPN
+209 DSMCYVKPH

-286 GTDSTFTIKKDTTLY
+286 GTDSTFTIKTDTTLY
-301 AVWEEDGPAGPDLP
+301 AVWEEDGPIGPDLP
-315 SKPTETDVNS
+315 
-325 LNGTVKVTCMLSDRE
+325 R
-340 PNPNHASKTYALA
+340 
-353 SEGYQINDDMTW
+353 
-365 DNNFGWITSI
+365 
-375 TVDKNVYIQK
+375 
-385 YIDDLKLPHKE
+385 
-396 RGSLSSQIWLQWNE
+396 
-410 SDSKWEFKDV
+410 
-420 LTDSMLEIP
+420 
-429 VKDVNKPDY
+429 
-438 DDLKDAIGK
+438 
-447 ITVKDINTPD
+447 
-457 CGDKEYDLIANGT
+457 
-470 GGSGAMNWSEM
+470 
-481 RVNSDDGTAWKVV
+481 
-494 IHKAP
+494 KA
-499 YVEKYNGEMSYKEHV
+499 
-514 LVSDSKLE
+514 
-522 LVVKYTAAD
+522 
-531 GWKLASGQNAVIE
+531 
-544 VKHTATIPDPGANA
+544 
-558 FSNLKVQIKCNT
+558 
-570 KTDGSHDL
+570 
-578 QLSYSDG
+578 
-585 TYKFVRRPE
+585 
-594 PQYGYVVFTAADYL
+594 
-608 NTYNKANPGHE
+608 
-619 LKNASA
+619 
-625 AVTWEFEYKDGKW
+625 
-638 QPRVD
+638 
-643 NKLPTIEV
+643 
-651 VCKDKP
+651 
-657 EIPSK
+657 
-662 KDVQFTTVRI
+662 DVQHATVRI

-681 RHNDSENAIAGA
+681 KHNDSENAIAGA
-693 IGNHS
+693 IGTHP
-698 SAYQLGTEVRQGMY
+698 SAYQLGTEVKQGTY

-726 VTPYIADFNY
+726 VTPYIADFNN

-961 AATIAQ
+961 PATIAQ

-980 AQPYVDAYNAVMKA
+980 AQPYVDAYNADMKA

-1022 IADGKVPLEVHVKHS
+1022 IADGKVPLEVHIKHS
-1037 SVPDP
+1037 SAPDP
-1042 SIPDKDKLDG
+1042 SVPDKDKLNE

-1061 ECATANSGHTYVVK
+1061 ECATAFNEHSYVVK

-1097 VTIKNAQAYADLF
+1097 VTITNAQAYADLF
-1110 KPQSMTHTFDASNSD
+1110 KPDNMTHTFDASNSG

-1134 SQNATSGVWGWAL
+1134 SKNATSGVWGWAL

-1154 KIMTTCD
+1154 KIMTTCNH
-1161 YPGHNITPPE
+1161 PGPGITPPE
-1171 EYLKKEGYVVQVTH
+1171 EYLKQNYVVKVTH
-1185 INDGATHDYHQNN
+1185 IDDGATHGFYNN
-1198 RQLLQGNSP
+1198 NQQLLLGSSP
-1207 DDYVITPVTT
+1207 NDYVITSVTT
-1217 DSNGATTCTVT
+1217 DGNGKPTCTVT
-1228 IKDAKPYVD
+1228 IKNAQLYLN
-1237 WYDQAVAD
+1237 WYDQAVAGD
-1245 PNPVTIHHRL
+1245 GNPVTIHHRL

-1265 QMTWNAAADKWDYE
+1265 QMTWNAAAKKWDYE

-1296 VNYSYESGVA
+1296 VNYSYVSGVT

-1311 TEIANTAPTD
+1311 TEIANAAPSD
-1321 STPYA
+1321 STAYA

-1353 IGTEEKDPET
+1353 IGTEEKDPEA
-1363 TVTMPDGDLNVVGIW
+1363 TVTMPDGDLNVMGIW

-1408 ANQHKAHDYQAVIG
+1408 LNQHNEHDYQAVIG
-1422 LPQQCELFPA
+1422 LPEQYELFPA
-1432 VDYSGYTGYPVSLNT
+1432 EDYCGFTGYPVSLNT

-1452 KYIADEGVHTLAA
+1452 KYIADEGMHTLTT

-1508 DGNGG
+1508 DKNGG

-1569 LWTDKSGSGSGG
+1569 LWTDKGGSGSGG
-1581 SSRDDSYTLRY
+1581 SHNDSYTLRY

-1597 EKLSSESKSSKWTK
+1597 EKLSSESKTRKWTK

-1635 KNEVTDDVKVNTSV
+1635 KNEVTGDVKVNTSV

-1676 YKDGMIRPY
+1676 YKDGNVRPY

-1714 TYTDVTDSY
+1714 TYTDVTGDY

>member
-1 MIFSLLPTSVLAANS
+1 MIFSLLPTSVLAANKS
-16 NANDKIKITVR
+16 VTITVR
-27 VFDPVTGGTWV
+27 VYDQSTGQTYTVGTDTAGAGKPGQIQSADYKIPPLTKFVDASKFGKVTGV
-38 VGEDTCQKADK
+38 
-49 YVQSVEYEIP
+49 Y
-59 ALSKFVKNNTQT
+59 
-71 VQKVVGNWYFPAGD
+71 GNWYFPSTINLQPGT
-85 RWVGATVEWSNNASN
+85 TVQWSTNTGTG
-100 VTMTYWVNNFKF
+100 TMTYWVDRYDPNGGSSTSYLWNFTLKYN
-112 AGDDGGTGGGS
+112 ANGGTGAPADQTWGT
-123 SGSGSEESGSGNY
+123 NDK
-136 SMTYTIVYHSNYPS
+136 YTKSHTFNIPS
-150 GTDYQQTFSYTIRAG
+150 
-165 YNIGNTGRTVS
+165 TVP
-176 VKSLNDLD
+176 
-184 FTAPEGYKVAAH
+184 TREGYV
-196 PWNTAKDGSGTSV
+196 
-209 DSMCHVKPN
+209 
-218 STTHLYA
+218 
-225 QWAPAT
+225 
-231 TTEYVT
+231 
-237 LTYMDG
+237 
-243 DTKYAEKS
+243 
-251 YEKDKTVTVIDCTTQ
+251 
-266 KTGYTFK
+266 FK
-273 GWDTDKAA
+273 GWSDTKGGSA
-281 TTVVY
+281 TRQPGGTCLVSQTVSGYNGGSV
-286 GTDSTFTIKKDTTLY
+286 TKTLY
-301 AVWEEDGPAGPDLP
+301 AVWEKNTPSTPDKAAVPDILGNNFVKVTDKNGTHSDAYYSVDTDSIMSISDPVNNQCTVTIRNDEYITAYSQSTSTSHTNAGAESYSVILKYEGGKWQLSSPSSITFTAKCDAQPPALPEKDGNDIGGDGFYFECVTPGAGHAAIKNTYKAALRQYPDEYKFLNDTPQMDTESGRFYVQVEAKVAKYLPGYEQIAGKHRFCDDQSATIVLTFYYNETTKTWAQDTIPSVRVECAP

-353 SEGYQINDDMTW
+353 SGGYQINDDMKW
-365 DNNFGWITSI
+365 DDTFGWIASI

-385 YIDDLKLPHKE
+385 YIDELKLPHKE

-558 FSNLKVQIKCNT
+558 FSNLKVQIKCDT
-570 KTDGSHDL
+570 KKDGSHDL

-585 TYKFVRRPE
+585 TYKFVRRTE

-608 NTYNKANPGHE
+608 KTYNKTNPGHE
-619 LKNASA
+619 LKNAAA

-662 KDVQFTTVRI
+662 TDVQLTTVKI
-672 QCVQPESVV
+672 QCVQPESAVK
-681 RHNDSENAIAGA
+681 HNDSENAIAEA

-698 SAYQLGTEVRQGMY
+698 NAYQLGAEVKQGTY

-719 VDCEITD
+719 VDCEITNI
-726 VTPYIADFNY
+726 TPYIADFNY

-780 KCEAAPSK
+780 KCEVAPSK
-788 PTEDQQKDMLTGKIK
+788 PKDSDLNRTSYVEVVCDKNEHKTGTFTLSYGDYTVGNVEGDSQSGYTCTVTVKTEKYVNAYNETTNADNVKHVKVSEEVQLTFSYDAGTKTWKSDTKATIHTTHEKQDPKPDEGKI
-803 VTCVLDDE
+803 
-811 NLGRKENE
+811 
-819 AHQPAGVYALEAGGY
+819 
-834 TGADSVV
+834 
-841 WNSTYNCWTYAI
+841 
-853 TVNKDYYVDKF
+853 
-864 NAEKK
+864 
-869 LPHTEVS
+869 
-876 SATTAFTFKWDSS
+876 
-889 TSSWSLLEA
+889 
-898 PGIENPSAT
+898 
-907 NDIWCEIRV
+907 
-916 KDVYSPGNDELK
+916 
-928 NLIGKVKVVD
+928 
-938 DNTTSC
+938 
-944 GDKDYD
+944 
-950 LITTGDALMKM
+950 GDA
-961 AATIAQ
+961 IGDAQ
-967 GQYDLTRYIITVK
+967 VMIQCEAKPSDHPTVEMRVGGLQN
-980 AQPYVDAYNAVMKA
+980 AQP
-994 AGKYDKHELNS
+994 
-1005 GATMTLTVEY
+1005 
-1015 VAGTGWT
+1015 
-1022 IADGKVPLEVHVKHS
+1022 
-1037 SVPDP
+1037 
-1042 SIPDKDKLDG
+1042 
-1052 AVLDSIVRI
+1052 
-1061 ECATANSGHTYVVK
+1061 
-1075 QLKDAAATNYTV
+1075 
-1087 AYTDGDNTAT
+1087 NTSYQINGNIAT
-1097 VTIKNAQAYADLF
+1097 VTINNPEAYAAEYKEGGAD
-1110 KPQSMTHTFDASNSD
+1110 HTYKADGS
-1125 NRLSFTLKW
+1125 RTTFTLKW
-1134 SQNATSGVWGWAL
+1134 SEDKEKGWGWYF
-1147 EDQTAYA
+1147 EGAYA
-1154 KIMTTCD
+1154 LINTTC
-1161 YPGHNITPPE
+1161 
-1171 EYLKKEGYVVQVTH
+1171 K
-1185 INDGATHDYHQNN
+1185 
-1198 RQLLQGNSP
+1198 
-1207 DDYVITPVTT
+1207 
-1217 DSNGATTCTVT
+1217 TVT
-1228 IKDAKPYVD
+1228 
-1237 WYDQAVAD
+1237 
-1245 PNPVTIHHRL
+1245 
-1255 AANETTERTF
+1255 
-1265 QMTWNAAADKWDYE
+1265 
-1279 IVEYKVTCAN
+1279 
-1289 PSTDTHH
+1289 
-1296 VNYSYESGVA
+1296 
-1306 GVELP
+1306 
-1311 TEIANTAPTD
+1311 
-1321 STPYA
+1321 
-1326 KGATVKLAA
+1326 
-1335 KPNDVTV
+1335 
-1342 GDYVW
+1342 
-1347 SFQTWK
+1347 
-1353 IGTEEKDPET
+1353 
-1363 TVTMPDGDLNVVGIW
+1363 
-1378 TRQHTAPGAEDIKKA
+1378 
-1393 LGAEE
+1393 
-1398 KTVKVVCVTA
+1398 
-1408 ANQHKAHDYQAVIG
+1408 NQ
-1422 LPQQCELFPA
+1422 
-1432 VDYSGYTGYPVSLNT
+1432 
-1447 GLFLA
+1447 
-1452 KYIADEGVHTLAA
+1452 
-1465 GTPDTITWI
+1465 
-1474 VYWNDTESEWR
+1474 
-1485 ADPYNDA
+1485 
-1492 AKKSIDV
+1492 
-1499 EHVNYTVSF
+1499 YTVYF

-1538 SNKKFDGWEING
+1538 SNKKFDGWEVNG

-1569 LWTDKSGSGSGG
+1569 LWKDAAPAVTYLVTVKDSYAATTGEGRYEAGKTVTIHAGSRSNYRFDGWTTTSAGVTLASASSKNTTFVMPANVVTVTANWTYIGGSGSGG

-1597 EKLSSESKSSKWTK
+1597 EKLSSESKTSKWTK

-1635 KNEVTDDVKVNTSV
+1635 KNEVTGDVKVNTSV

-1714 TYTDVTDSY
+1714 TYTDVTGDY

-1761 ARFDTGKTYG
+1761 ARFDTGKVYG
-1771 SQSFSDIQGHWA
+1771 TQSFSDTQGHWA

>member
-1 MIFSLLPTSVLAANS
+1 MRKRFFAALLSFVMIFSLLPTSVLAANS

-85 RWVGATVEWSNNASN
+85 RWVGAIVEWSNNASN

-123 SGSGSEESGSGNY
+123 SGSGTEESGSGNY

-196 PWNTAKDGSGTSV
+196 PWNAAKDGSGTSV
-209 DSMCHVKPN
+209 DSMCYVKPN

-251 YEKDKTVTVIDCTTQ
+251 YEKDKNVTVIDCTTQ
-266 KTGYTFK
+266 KNGYTFK

-286 GTDSTFTIKKDTTLY
+286 GADSTFTIKKDTTLY
-301 AVWEEDGPAGPDLP
+301 AVWKEDGPVGPDIP
-315 SKPTETDVNS
+315 SKTDVNS
-325 LNGTVKVTCMLSDRE
+325 LNGTVKVTCMLKDGK
-340 PNPNHASKTYALA
+340 PNPNHASKTYTLA

-365 DNNFGWITSI
+365 DDNFGWITSI

-385 YIDDLKLPHKE
+385 YIDDLKLPHTE
-396 RGSLSSQIWLQWNE
+396 LSSANNQIWLRWDATAKE
-410 SDSKWEFKDV
+410 WKLKDV
-420 LTDSMLEIP
+420 QADSMLEI
-429 VKDVNKPDY
+429 
-438 DDLKDAIGK
+438 L
-447 ITVKDINTPD
+447 
-457 CGDKEYDLIANGT
+457 
-470 GGSGAMNWSEM
+470 
-481 RVNSDDGTAWKVV
+481 
-494 IHKAP
+494 
-499 YVEKYNGEMSYKEHV
+499 
-514 LVSDSKLE
+514 
-522 LVVKYTAAD
+522 
-531 GWKLASGQNAVIE
+531 
-544 VKHTATIPDPGANA
+544 
-558 FSNLKVQIKCNT
+558 
-570 KTDGSHDL
+570 
-578 QLSYSDG
+578 
-585 TYKFVRRPE
+585 
-594 PQYGYVVFTAADYL
+594 
-608 NTYNKANPGHE
+608 
-619 LKNASA
+619 
-625 AVTWEFEYKDGKW
+625 
-638 QPRVD
+638 
-643 NKLPTIEV
+643 
-651 VCKDKP
+651 
-657 EIPSK
+657 
-662 KDVQFTTVRI
+662 
-672 QCVQPESVV
+672 
-681 RHNDSENAIAGA
+681 
-693 IGNHS
+693 
-698 SAYQLGTEVRQGMY
+698 
-712 NGETRYY
+712 
-719 VDCEITD
+719 
-726 VTPYIADFNY
+726 
-736 LYSGHTEATE
+736 
-746 PEHVLKF
+746 
-753 KLWYCPENENVQG
+753 
-766 KHVWEADTVPTIYV
+766 
-780 KCEAAPSK
+780 
-788 PTEDQQKDMLTGKIK
+788 
-803 VTCVLDDE
+803 
-811 NLGRKENE
+811 
-819 AHQPAGVYALEAGGY
+819 
-834 TGADSVV
+834 
-841 WNSTYNCWTYAI
+841 
-853 TVNKDYYVDKF
+853 
-864 NAEKK
+864 
-869 LPHTEVS
+869 
-876 SATTAFTFKWDSS
+876 
-889 TSSWSLLEA
+889 
-898 PGIENPSAT
+898 
-907 NDIWCEIRV
+907 V
-916 KDVYSPGNDELK
+916 KDVYAPSSDELA
-928 NLIGKVKVVD
+928 NLIGKIKVVD

-1022 IADGKVPLEVHVKHS
+1022 IADGKVPLKVHVKHS

-1147 EDQTAYA
+1147 KDQTAYA

-1198 RQLLQGNSP
+1198 RQLLRGNSP

-1217 DSNGATTCTVT
+1217 DSNGVTTCTVT
-1228 IKDAKPYVD
+1228 IKNAKLYVD

-1265 QMTWNAAADKWDYE
+1265 QMTWNAAEKKWDYE
-1279 IVEYKVTCAN
+1279 IIEYKVTCAN

-1296 VNYSYESGVA
+1296 VNYSYVSGVT
-1306 GVELP
+1306 GVDLP
-1311 TEIANTAPTD
+1311 TEIANAAPSD

-1326 KGATVKLAA
+1326 KGATVKLEA

-1353 IGTEEKDPET
+1353 IGTEEKNPET
-1363 TVTMPDGDLNVVGIW
+1363 TVTMPDGDLNVVGVW

-1398 KTVKVVCVTA
+1398 KTVKVVCITA
-1408 ANQHKAHDYQAVIG
+1408 LNQHNEHDYQAVIG
-1422 LPQQCELFPA
+1422 LPEQYELFPA
-1432 VDYSGYTGYPVSLNT
+1432 EDYFGYTGYRVSLNT

-1452 KYIADEGVHTLAA
+1452 KYIADEGMHTLTT
-1465 GTPDTITWI
+1465 GTPNTITWI

-1508 DGNGG
+1508 DKNGG
-1513 TGTMNSETVI
+1513 TGTMNSETVA

-1538 SNKKFDGWEING
+1538 SNKKFDGWEVNG

-1569 LWTDKSGSGSGG
+1569 LWTDKGGSGSGG
-1581 SSRDDSYTLRY
+1581 SHNDSYTLRY

-1597 EKLSSESKSSKWTK
+1597 EKLSSESKTSKWTK

-1635 KNEVTDDVKVNTSV
+1635 KNEVTGDVKVNTSV

-1676 YKDGMIRPY
+1676 YKDGNVRPY

-1714 TYTDVTDSY
+1714 TYTDVTGDY

>member
-1 MIFSLLPTSVLAANS
+1 MRKRFFAALLSFVMIFSLLPTSVLAANS

-85 RWVGATVEWSNNASN
+85 RWVGAIVEWSNNASN

-123 SGSGSEESGSGNY
+123 SGSGTEESGSGNY

-209 DSMCHVKPN
+209 DSMCYVKPN

-251 YEKDKTVTVIDCTTQ
+251 YEKDKNVTVIDCTTQ
-266 KTGYTFK
+266 KNGYTFK

-286 GTDSTFTIKKDTTLY
+286 GADSTFTIKTDTTLY
-301 AVWEEDGPAGPDLP
+301 AVWEEDGPVSPDLP
-315 SKPTETDVNS
+315 GKTDVQ
-325 LNGTVKVTCMLSDRE
+325 
-340 PNPNHASKTYALA
+340 HA
-353 SEGYQINDDMTW
+353 
-365 DNNFGWITSI
+365 
-375 TVDKNVYIQK
+375 
-385 YIDDLKLPHKE
+385 
-396 RGSLSSQIWLQWNE
+396 
-410 SDSKWEFKDV
+410 
-420 LTDSMLEIP
+420 
-429 VKDVNKPDY
+429 
-438 DDLKDAIGK
+438 
-447 ITVKDINTPD
+447 
-457 CGDKEYDLIANGT
+457 
-470 GGSGAMNWSEM
+470 
-481 RVNSDDGTAWKVV
+481 
-494 IHKAP
+494 
-499 YVEKYNGEMSYKEHV
+499 
-514 LVSDSKLE
+514 
-522 LVVKYTAAD
+522 
-531 GWKLASGQNAVIE
+531 
-544 VKHTATIPDPGANA
+544 
-558 FSNLKVQIKCNT
+558 
-570 KTDGSHDL
+570 
-578 QLSYSDG
+578 
-585 TYKFVRRPE
+585 
-594 PQYGYVVFTAADYL
+594 
-608 NTYNKANPGHE
+608 
-619 LKNASA
+619 
-625 AVTWEFEYKDGKW
+625 
-638 QPRVD
+638 
-643 NKLPTIEV
+643 
-651 VCKDKP
+651 
-657 EIPSK
+657 
-662 KDVQFTTVRI
+662 TVRI

-681 RHNDSENAIAGA
+681 KHNDSENAMAEA

-698 SAYQLGTEVRQGMY
+698 SAYQLGTEVKQGTY

-719 VDCEITD
+719 VDCEITNIA
-726 VTPYIADFNY
+726 PYIADFNY

-746 PEHVLKF
+746 REHVLKF

-788 PTEDQQKDMLTGKIK
+788 PTETDVNSLNGTVK
-803 VTCVLDDE
+803 VTCMLNDREPNPDPKHASKTYT
-811 NLGRKENE
+811 L
-819 AHQPAGVYALEAGGY
+819 ASGGY
-834 TGADSVV
+834 QINDDMKWDDTFGWITS
-841 WNSTYNCWTYAI
+841 I
-853 TVNKDYYVDKF
+853 TVDK
-864 NAEKK
+864 NVYIQKYIDDLK
-869 LPHTEVS
+869 LPHTELS
-876 SATTAFTFKWDSS
+876 SANNQIWLKWDATAKEWKLRDVQADSM
-889 TSSWSLLEA
+889 LEI
-898 PGIENPSAT
+898 P
-907 NDIWCEIRV
+907 V

-938 DNTTSC
+938 DNTPSC

-1042 SIPDKDKLDG
+1042 SVPDKDKLNE

-1110 KPQSMTHTFDASNSD
+1110 KPDNMTHTYDASNSG

-1154 KIMTTCD
+1154 KIMTTCNH
-1161 YPGHNITPPE
+1161 PGPGITPPE
-1171 EYLKKEGYVVQVTH
+1171 EYLKQNYVVKVTH
-1185 INDGATHDYHQNN
+1185 IDDGATHGFYNN
-1198 RQLLQGNSP
+1198 NQQLLLGGSP
-1207 DDYVITPVTT
+1207 DDYEITPVTT
-1217 DSNGATTCTVT
+1217 DSNGVTCTVK
-1228 IKDAKPYVD
+1228 IKNAQLYLN
-1237 WYDQAVAD
+1237 WYDQAVAGD
-1245 PNPVTIHHRL
+1245 GNPVTIHHRL

-1265 QMTWNAAADKWDYE
+1265 QMTWNAAEKKWDYE

-1296 VNYSYESGVA
+1296 VNYSYVSGVT
-1306 GVELP
+1306 GVDLP
-1311 TEIANTAPTD
+1311 TEIANAAPSD

-1326 KGATVKLAA
+1326 KGATVTLAA

-1363 TVTMPDGDLNVVGIW
+1363 TVTMPDGDLNVVGVW
-1378 TRQHTAPGAEDIKKA
+1378 TRQHIAPGAEDIKKA

-1398 KTVKVVCVTA
+1398 KTVKVVCITA
-1408 ANQHKAHDYQAVIG
+1408 LNQHNEHDYQAVIG
-1422 LPQQCELFPA
+1422 LPEQYELFPA
-1432 VDYSGYTGYPVSLNT
+1432 EDYFGYTGYRVSLNT

-1452 KYIADEGVHTLAA
+1452 KYIADEGMHTLTT
-1465 GTPDTITWI
+1465 GTPNTITWI

-1508 DGNGG
+1508 DKNGG

-1560 VNSNVIVKA
+1560 VNSDVTVKA

-1581 SSRDDSYTLRY
+1581 SRDDSYTLRY

-1597 EKLSSESKSSKWTK
+1597 EKLSSESKTSKWTK

-1635 KNEVTDDVKVNTSV
+1635 KNEVTGDVKVNTSV

-1676 YKDGMIRPY
+1676 YKDGNVRPY

-1714 TYTDVTDSY
+1714 TYTDVTGDY

>member
-1 MIFSLLPTSVLAANS
+1 MRKRFFAALLSFVMIFSLLPTSVLAANS

-85 RWVGATVEWSNNASN
+85 RWVGAIVEWSNNASN

-123 SGSGSEESGSGNY
+123 SGSGTEESGSGNY

-209 DSMCHVKPN
+209 DSMCYVKPN

-251 YEKDKTVTVIDCTTQ
+251 YEKDKNVTVIDCTTQ
-266 KTGYTFK
+266 KNGYTFK

-286 GTDSTFTIKKDTTLY
+286 GADSTFTIKKDTTLY
-301 AVWEEDGPAGPDLP
+301 AVWKEDGPVGPDIP
-315 SKPTETDVNS
+315 SKTDVNS
-325 LNGTVKVTCMLSDRE
+325 LNGTVKVTCMLKDGK
-340 PNPNHASKTYALA
+340 PNPNHASKTYTLA

-365 DNNFGWITSI
+365 DDNFGWITSI

-385 YIDDLKLPHKE
+385 YIDDLKLPHTE
-396 RGSLSSQIWLQWNE
+396 LSSANNQIWLRWDATAKE
-410 SDSKWEFKDV
+410 WKLKDV
-420 LTDSMLEIP
+420 QADSMLEI
-429 VKDVNKPDY
+429 
-438 DDLKDAIGK
+438 L
-447 ITVKDINTPD
+447 
-457 CGDKEYDLIANGT
+457 
-470 GGSGAMNWSEM
+470 
-481 RVNSDDGTAWKVV
+481 
-494 IHKAP
+494 
-499 YVEKYNGEMSYKEHV
+499 
-514 LVSDSKLE
+514 
-522 LVVKYTAAD
+522 
-531 GWKLASGQNAVIE
+531 
-544 VKHTATIPDPGANA
+544 
-558 FSNLKVQIKCNT
+558 
-570 KTDGSHDL
+570 
-578 QLSYSDG
+578 
-585 TYKFVRRPE
+585 
-594 PQYGYVVFTAADYL
+594 
-608 NTYNKANPGHE
+608 
-619 LKNASA
+619 
-625 AVTWEFEYKDGKW
+625 
-638 QPRVD
+638 
-643 NKLPTIEV
+643 
-651 VCKDKP
+651 
-657 EIPSK
+657 
-662 KDVQFTTVRI
+662 
-672 QCVQPESVV
+672 
-681 RHNDSENAIAGA
+681 
-693 IGNHS
+693 
-698 SAYQLGTEVRQGMY
+698 
-712 NGETRYY
+712 
-719 VDCEITD
+719 
-726 VTPYIADFNY
+726 
-736 LYSGHTEATE
+736 
-746 PEHVLKF
+746 
-753 KLWYCPENENVQG
+753 
-766 KHVWEADTVPTIYV
+766 
-780 KCEAAPSK
+780 
-788 PTEDQQKDMLTGKIK
+788 
-803 VTCVLDDE
+803 
-811 NLGRKENE
+811 
-819 AHQPAGVYALEAGGY
+819 
-834 TGADSVV
+834 
-841 WNSTYNCWTYAI
+841 
-853 TVNKDYYVDKF
+853 
-864 NAEKK
+864 
-869 LPHTEVS
+869 
-876 SATTAFTFKWDSS
+876 
-889 TSSWSLLEA
+889 
-898 PGIENPSAT
+898 
-907 NDIWCEIRV
+907 V
-916 KDVYSPGNDELK
+916 KDVYAPSSDELA
-928 NLIGKVKVVD
+928 NLIGKIKVVD

-1022 IADGKVPLEVHVKHS
+1022 IADGKVPLKVHVKHS

-1147 EDQTAYA
+1147 KDQTAYA

-1198 RQLLQGNSP
+1198 RQLLRGNSP

-1217 DSNGATTCTVT
+1217 DSNGVTTCTVT
-1228 IKDAKPYVD
+1228 IKNAKLYVD

-1265 QMTWNAAADKWDYE
+1265 QMTWNAAEKKWDYE
-1279 IVEYKVTCAN
+1279 IIEYKVTCAN

-1296 VNYSYESGVA
+1296 VNYSYVSGVT
-1306 GVELP
+1306 GVDLP
-1311 TEIANTAPTD
+1311 TEIANAAPSD

-1326 KGATVKLAA
+1326 KGATVKLEA

-1353 IGTEEKDPET
+1353 IGTEEKNPET
-1363 TVTMPDGDLNVVGIW
+1363 TVTMPDGDLNVVGVW

-1398 KTVKVVCVTA
+1398 KTVKVVCITA
-1408 ANQHKAHDYQAVIG
+1408 LNQHNEHDYQAVIG
-1422 LPQQCELFPA
+1422 LPEQYELFPA
-1432 VDYSGYTGYPVSLNT
+1432 EDYFGYTGYRVSLNT

-1452 KYIADEGVHTLAA
+1452 KYIADEGMHTLTT
-1465 GTPDTITWI
+1465 GTPNTITWI

-1508 DGNGG
+1508 DKNGG
-1513 TGTMNSETVI
+1513 TGTMNSETVA

-1538 SNKKFDGWEING
+1538 SNKKFDGWEVNG

-1569 LWTDKSGSGSGG
+1569 LWTDKGGSGSGG
-1581 SSRDDSYTLRY
+1581 SHNDSYTLRY

-1597 EKLSSESKSSKWTK
+1597 EKLSSESKTSKWTK

-1635 KNEVTDDVKVNTSV
+1635 KNEVTGDVKVNTSV

-1676 YKDGMIRPY
+1676 YKDGNVRPY

-1714 TYTDVTDSY
+1714 TYTDVTGDY